1 MLYLLNEDVRTV
13 RWNGESLHEAT
24 SAIVKET
31 MNGDFTLTVK
41 YPISDSGIYQLIQE
55 DMLIKAPTPVLGA
68 QLFRIKKP
76 VEHNDHLEI
85 TAYHISD
92 DVMQRSITQMSVT
105 SQSCG
110 MALSRMVQNTKTALG
125 DFSFNSDIQD
135 RRTFNTTETETLY
148 SVLLDGK
155 HSIVGTWEGELVRD
169 NFAMTVKK
177 SRGENRG
184 VVITT
189 HKNLKDYQRTKNS
202 QNVVTRI
209 HARSTFKPEGAE
221 KETTIRVTVDSPLIN
236 SYPYINEKEYENNN
250 AKSVE
255 ELQKWAQAKFS
266 NEGIDKISDAIKI
279 EAYELDGQVVHMG
292 DTVNLKSWKHNVD
305 VFKKAIAYEFDA
317 LKEEYISLILDD
329 KAGAGGSRTSGGLSS
344 AADAILGV
352 TESAQEV
359 ALEKALQNADL
370 DFDHKAG
377 LLRQEISDGIELAK
391 AKAEE
396 VKQELSDTINQ
407 RFNSFDNGPLKEAK
421 RRAEEALR
429 NAGASSLLAQ
439 EAKRIGLDSVA
450 RLEEFKSQ
458 TTSAQTALS
467 GDLDALKRTIVN
479 DIRPKQA
486 QVEAEIAKQVEALV
500 QTKKELAGAST
511 LLAQEAKRIELDSV
525 ARLEA
530 FKSQTTSAQTA
541 LSGDLDVLKRTIAND
556 IRPKQAQAEAEIAK
570 QVEALSR
577 TKNELSGASTL
588 LAQEAKRIELD
599 SVARLEAFKSQ
610 TTSAQTA
617 LSGDLDA
624 LKRTI
629 ANDIRPKQ
637 AQAEAEIAKQVEAL
651 SRTKN
656 ELAGVKSA
664 QATYEETTT
673 RRLSELTNLANG
685 KASKSELT
693 QTAEELASRI
703 ASVQAGSSRNYFRN
717 SRSRTF
723 TTGGQA
729 VYDYRTFIVPDFW
742 KNSDRFKRD
751 YVRISFD
758 VTFPVALVNDMPAM
772 VHFSAHPWYAYRN
785 LIFKGGTV
793 ERQHFEFTIDL
804 SSSSETYQTN
814 NVFIRFG
821 TNYGFPAG
829 LQVVIENAMLSVGNY
844 FPAYQPAYEDQED
857 RVSVVE
863 SNFKQR
869 ADSLDAG
876 VSRLTEGFRTKADI
890 SALNVTAENIRQS
903 VKSLETDT
911 QNKLNQKLSQAEFEV
926 RAGSIR
932 QEILNATK
940 DKANKS
946 ELTQTAEEL
955 SSKIASVQA
964 SGRNLFLNSLFKQ
977 DISKTG
983 IWTTS
988 TYTAT
993 IDSESKYLGHKAL
1006 KIIGL
1011 NPSGRDGGN
1020 PKVTY
1025 PALGQFGKVI
1035 PGSTTNQ
1042 DVTIS
1047 FYAKANKNGIMLRS
1061 RLGDIGYKT
1070 GNVTLSTEIKRYVVH
1085 IPKGWTNES
1094 KQTTNEWLFNFNQE
1108 GTIWIWMPKFEISDV
1123 DTSYSEAPEDIEGQI
1138 STVES
1143 TFKQRANSLEAGV
1156 SRLTEGLRTKVDI
1169 SALNVTAE
1177 NIRQSVK
1184 SLETDTQNKLNQKL
1198 SQAEFEVRAG
1208 SIRQEILNATK
1219 DKASKSELT
1228 QTAEELA
1235 SKIASVHLGR
1245 RNLLKGTKEL
1255 ARYKPV
1261 SEYNGFKVI
1270 RTVAGATRYQD
1281 SYVERTVIPTAG
1293 TEYIA
1298 IFYARASENDYP
1310 VRCHF
1315 YNPNTVVSSEN
1326 SSGYKSRSSDGLS
1339 IIRLSTDWQL
1349 CWVKWTQ
1356 TATDQAKTVI
1366 IGRHGPQVGGK
1377 EGVWVEICAPAIF
1390 EGNLAGDWSPA
1401 YEDQDE
1407 RVSVVESNFK
1417 QRADSLEAGVSRLT
1431 EGLRTKAD
1439 ISSLNVTAEN
1449 IRQSVKSLETDT
1461 QNKLNQK
1468 LSQAEFEVRAGSI
1481 RQEILN
1487 ATKDKANK
1495 SELTQTAEEL
1505 ASKIASVQV
1514 GGRNYIR
1521 GTKRMMLARGLWAS
1535 GTFRPSG
1542 AGTAKTIDVS
1552 DSPATGFDKAIR
1564 LTSSNA
1570 RDQIGIAQDG
1580 FYISQG
1586 TYTMSCWV
1594 KGRRGQKVK
1603 LQTYWQ
1609 VNDNSGISPIFTLKD
1624 ENWTKLSFT
1633 SARNRA
1639 GVASIGYVYLVNAEV
1654 GEYLDVL
1661 APQLEDGSLATSS
1674 KEAPEDIEGQIS
1686 TVESTF
1692 KQRADSLAAGVNRL
1706 TEGLRTKADISALNV
1721 TAENIRQSVKSLET
1735 DTQNKLNQKL
1745 SQAEFEV
1752 RAGSIRQ
1759 EILNATKDKASK
1771 SELTQ
1776 TAEELASRI
1785 ASVQASGRNLFL
1797 NSLFKQDI
1805 PKTGIWTTST
1815 YTATIDSE
1823 SKYLGHKAL
1832 KIIGLNPSGRDGGNP
1847 KVTYPALG
1855 QFGKVIPGSTTNQD
1869 VTISFYAKANKNGIM
1884 LRSRLGNIGY
1894 KTGNVTL
1901 STEIKRYVVHIPK
1914 GWTNESK
1921 QTTNEWLFNFNQE
1934 GTIWIW
1940 MPKFEISDVDTS
1952 YSEAPEDI
1960 EGQIS
1965 TVESNFKQRADSL
1978 EAGVSRLTEGLRTK
1992 VDISA
1997 LNVTAENIRQSV
2009 KSLETDTQNKLNQKL
2024 SQAEFEVRA
2033 GSIRQ
2038 EILNVTK
2045 DKASKSE
2052 LTQTAEELSSKIASV
2067 QVGGINLLRNTASLL
2082 IGDRSKG
2089 CWMSASGGNGRAI
2102 SVEVLDPP
2110 KKMIKNMIRVIE
2122 NTNGGNKDLTQLV
2135 RLRIGEKY
2143 TISCYAR
2150 IASDSPN
2157 ANVNLLFR
2165 SWANNTDLNRK
2176 FQKSISHKN
2185 WQKYSFTFTADA
2197 IENSIQFGQSGAGI
2211 IEICAPKIESGT
2223 LATDYSEAPED
2234 IEGQISTVESTFKQ
2248 RANSLDAGVSR
2259 LTEGLRTK
2267 VDISALNV
2275 TAENIRQSV
2284 KSLETDTQNKLN
2296 QKLSQAEFEV
2306 RAGSIRQEILNA
2318 TKDKADK
2325 TLVVS
2330 EAGKLREEFSKMKVG
2345 GRNLWIKSKTVG
2357 AVIEKLPENHV
2368 TGQKECYRLE
2378 NNSTLTFNL
2387 EPDFSSRLYQK
2398 VTFSAWIK
2406 YENVVQGRNFWNVF
2420 NCFKH
2425 YLFRKN
2431 SETGVQ
2437 SGPDYATL
2445 GMYKGSADWK
2455 YITFTY
2461 DYSEKTNFDQ
2471 LKTSLR
2477 FNLEGATSGT
2487 AWVTGIK
2494 VEIGSVATDWSPAPE
2509 DADGLIT
2516 EAKATFERTAQGLR
2530 TDLSAIQEYV
2540 NKDGQRQEALQ
2551 RYTREESAR
2560 QATAVREL
2568 VNRDFVG
2575 KATYQEDV
2583 KGINQRIEA
2592 VKTSANKDIASQ
2604 IASYRQSVD
2613 GKFTDISSQ
2622 ITTYKQDVG
2631 GQISGLSNRLTSS
2644 EQGTT
2649 TQISNL
2655 SNRINSNKQGTDNQI
2670 SNLKT
2675 QVATNKDNAERQMGR
2690 ISDQVSANKAN
2701 ADSQFANVTN
2711 QLARKVETTD
2721 FQRVKETSK
2730 LYERILGNT
2739 ENGIADKVARMALTN
2754 QLFQVEV
2761 GKYSV
2766 SGPNLIKNS
2775 DFKNATNEWGS
2786 TQNLGRLVKHSFY
2799 HNGQKDLMRLS
2810 NATKNENFLYS
2821 HRFNLER
2828 NTDYVLNFRGFNNSA
2843 LASYDVYILGRRAGE
2858 SDGFTIVKKVV
2869 SSKKLSTSRC
2879 EDVSVTF
2886 NSGEMD
2892 NAYIRFDNNGSSSG
2906 TADLYITEVDLYK
2919 GYKPRTWQPHP
2930 EDAVADA
2937 NKKLEA
2943 TQTKMTQLAGSWVVE
2958 NINSAGDIISGINL
2972 GANGHNRLVGKLTH
2986 ITGETLIDRAVIK
2999 SAMVDKLKTANF
3011 EAGSVTTTIL
3021 EAEAVTAEKL
3031 KVDNALIKKLTA
3043 TDAFI
3048 DQLISKRIFSTK
3060 VESVI
3065 SSSTFLEAY
3074 QGRIGGFTLGQ
3085 FDQGGGRWIS
3095 GVNQFSVGMGNGA
3108 GYGVRTAF
3116 WANWGNNWNYAGPK
3130 AWNVNTDGKMYC
3142 RNEVGFYD
3150 QVDFSNS
3157 SRANFYG
3164 NTTFSRS
3171 PVFSNGIE
3179 LGSKD
3184 VLGDGW
3190 NPKGGRNAV
3199 VWWNQ
3204 VGSGSLKYWM
3214 EQKSDRRL
3222 KENIT
3227 DTAVKALDK
3236 INRLRMV
3243 AFDFI
3248 ENKKHEEIGLIAQEA
3263 ETIVPRIVS
3272 RDPENP
3278 DGYLHID
3285 YTALVPYLIKAIQE
3299 LNQKIEKMEKIIA

>member
-1 MLYLLNEDVRTV
+1 MIYLTEGNTPLNEAYNDEIVHLGNNTYQLTFRFPTSDTKWELLKEETFLTADDLHGEQDFYIFEVEKQQGYIQVYANQVISLLNNYIVSSIEVDRVSGTRV
-13 RWNGESLHEAT
+13 L
-24 SAIVKET
+24 SAFA
-31 MNGDFTLTVK
+31 G
-41 YPISDSGIYQLIQE
+41 
-55 DMLIKAPTPVLGA
+55 
-68 QLFRIKKP
+68 
-76 VEHNDHLEI
+76 
-85 TAYHISD
+85 
-92 DVMQRSITQMSVT
+92 SITR
-105 SQSCG
+105 
-110 MALSRMVQNTKTALG
+110 ANP
-125 DFSFNSDIQD
+125 FSFFSDIDD
-135 RRTFNTTETETLY
+135 RHTLNIKDKNAME
-148 SVLLDGK
+148 VLAKGK
-155 HSIVGTWEGELVRD
+155 HSILGQWGGDMVRNGYNLRLLKNGGSENESLFMYKKNLSSYQHKTSTKSLKTRITFKTTVKGEGENAVD
-169 NFAMTVKK
+169 HDYM
-177 SRGENRG
+177 
-184 VVITT
+184 VVI
-189 HKNLKDYQRTKNS
+189 
-202 QNVVTRI
+202 
-209 HARSTFKPEGAE
+209 
-221 KETTIRVTVDSPLIN
+221 DSPLLGNYSQIYEDVVEVN
-236 SYPYINEKEYENNN
+236 DQDVTDEASLIEYGKQYFRTSMCDMLEDNLEISVVGQSDVAVQMFDVVSFYHEWYGLDVRKKITKYTYSPM
-250 AKSVE
+250 AK
-255 ELQKWAQAKFS
+255 L
-266 NEGIDKISDAIKI
+266 
-279 EAYELDGQVVHMG
+279 
-292 DTVNLKSWKHNVD
+292 LKSIGFGTFQSSLANAIGGIVNDAVLNESRNLHQI
-305 VFKKAIAYEFDA
+305 FEERLKKEIANADRAFDA
-317 LKEEYISLILDD
+317 EFSKREKTI
-329 KAGAGGSRTSGGLSS
+329 T
-344 AADAILGV
+344 DA
-352 TESAQEV
+352 
-359 ALEKALQNADL
+359 
-370 DFDHKAG
+370 
-377 LLRQEISDGIELAK
+377 IELAK

-439 EAKRIGLDSVA
+439 EAKRIG
-450 RLEEFKSQ
+450 
-458 TTSAQTALS
+458 
-467 GDLDALKRTIVN
+467 
-479 DIRPKQA
+479 
-486 QVEAEIAKQVEALV
+486 
-500 QTKKELAGAST
+500 
-511 LLAQEAKRIELDSV
+511 LDSV

-617 LSGDLDA
+617 LSGDLDV

-637 AQAEAEIAKQVEAL
+637 AQAEAEIAKQVEVL

-656 ELAGVKSA
+656 ELSGVKSA

-693 QTAEELASRI
+693 QTAEELAS
-703 ASVQAGSSRNYFRN
+703 
-717 SRSRTF
+717 
-723 TTGGQA
+723 
-729 VYDYRTFIVPDFW
+729 
-742 KNSDRFKRD
+742 K
-751 YVRISFD
+751 
-758 VTFPVALVNDMPAM
+758 
-772 VHFSAHPWYAYRN
+772 
-785 LIFKGGTV
+785 
-793 ERQHFEFTIDL
+793 
-804 SSSSETYQTN
+804 
-814 NVFIRFG
+814 
-821 TNYGFPAG
+821 
-829 LQVVIENAMLSVGNY
+829 
-844 FPAYQPAYEDQED
+844 
-857 RVSVVE
+857 
-863 SNFKQR
+863 
-869 ADSLDAG
+869 
-876 VSRLTEGFRTKADI
+876 
-890 SALNVTAENIRQS
+890 
-903 VKSLETDT
+903 
-911 QNKLNQKLSQAEFEV
+911 
-926 RAGSIR
+926 
-932 QEILNATK
+932 
-940 DKANKS
+940 
-946 ELTQTAEEL
+946 
-955 SSKIASVQA
+955 
-964 SGRNLFLNSLFKQ
+964 
-977 DISKTG
+977 
-983 IWTTS
+983 
-988 TYTAT
+988 
-993 IDSESKYLGHKAL
+993 
-1006 KIIGL
+1006 
-1011 NPSGRDGGN
+1011 
-1020 PKVTY
+1020 
-1025 PALGQFGKVI
+1025 
-1035 PGSTTNQ
+1035 
-1042 DVTIS
+1042 
-1047 FYAKANKNGIMLRS
+1047 
-1061 RLGDIGYKT
+1061 
-1070 GNVTLSTEIKRYVVH
+1070 
-1085 IPKGWTNES
+1085 
-1094 KQTTNEWLFNFNQE
+1094 
-1108 GTIWIWMPKFEISDV
+1108 
-1123 DTSYSEAPEDIEGQI
+1123 
-1138 STVES
+1138 
-1143 TFKQRANSLEAGV
+1143 
-1156 SRLTEGLRTKVDI
+1156 
-1169 SALNVTAE
+1169 
-1177 NIRQSVK
+1177 
-1184 SLETDTQNKLNQKL
+1184 
-1198 SQAEFEVRAG
+1198 
-1208 SIRQEILNATK
+1208 
-1219 DKASKSELT
+1219 
-1228 QTAEELA
+1228 
-1235 SKIASVHLGR
+1235 
-1245 RNLLKGTKEL
+1245 
-1255 ARYKPV
+1255 
-1261 SEYNGFKVI
+1261 
-1270 RTVAGATRYQD
+1270 
-1281 SYVERTVIPTAG
+1281 
-1293 TEYIA
+1293 
-1298 IFYARASENDYP
+1298 
-1310 VRCHF
+1310 
-1315 YNPNTVVSSEN
+1315 
-1326 SSGYKSRSSDGLS
+1326 
-1339 IIRLSTDWQL
+1339 
-1349 CWVKWTQ
+1349 
-1356 TATDQAKTVI
+1356 
-1366 IGRHGPQVGGK
+1366 
-1377 EGVWVEICAPAIF
+1377 
-1390 EGNLAGDWSPA
+1390 
-1401 YEDQDE
+1401 
-1407 RVSVVESNFK
+1407 
-1417 QRADSLEAGVSRLT
+1417 
-1431 EGLRTKAD
+1431 
-1439 ISSLNVTAEN
+1439 
-1449 IRQSVKSLETDT
+1449 
-1461 QNKLNQK
+1461 
-1468 LSQAEFEVRAGSI
+1468 
-1481 RQEILN
+1481 
-1487 ATKDKANK
+1487 
-1495 SELTQTAEEL
+1495 
-1505 ASKIASVQV
+1505 
-1514 GGRNYIR
+1514 
-1521 GTKRMMLARGLWAS
+1521 
-1535 GTFRPSG
+1535 
-1542 AGTAKTIDVS
+1542 
-1552 DSPATGFDKAIR
+1552 
-1564 LTSSNA
+1564 
-1570 RDQIGIAQDG
+1570 
-1580 FYISQG
+1580 
-1586 TYTMSCWV
+1586 
-1594 KGRRGQKVK
+1594 
-1603 LQTYWQ
+1603 
-1609 VNDNSGISPIFTLKD
+1609 
-1624 ENWTKLSFT
+1624 
-1633 SARNRA
+1633 
-1639 GVASIGYVYLVNAEV
+1639 
-1654 GEYLDVL
+1654 
-1661 APQLEDGSLATSS
+1661 
-1674 KEAPEDIEGQIS
+1674 
-1686 TVESTF
+1686 
-1692 KQRADSLAAGVNRL
+1692 
-1706 TEGLRTKADISALNV
+1706 
-1721 TAENIRQSVKSLET
+1721 
-1735 DTQNKLNQKL
+1735 
-1745 SQAEFEV
+1745 
-1752 RAGSIRQ
+1752 
-1759 EILNATKDKASK
+1759 
-1771 SELTQ
+1771 
-1776 TAEELASRI
+1776 I

-1869 VTISFYAKANKNGIM
+1869 VIISFYAKANKNGIM

-1921 QTTNEWLFNFNQE
+1921 RTTNEWLFNFNQE
-1934 GTIWIW
+1934 GTVWIW

-1965 TVESNFKQRADSL
+1965 TVESNFKQRANSL
-1978 EAGVSRLTEGLRTK
+1978 E
-1992 VDISA
+1992 
-1997 LNVTAENIRQSV
+1997 
-2009 KSLETDTQNKLNQKL
+2009 
-2024 SQAEFEVRA
+2024 
-2033 GSIRQ
+2033 
-2038 EILNVTK
+2038 
-2045 DKASKSE
+2045 
-2052 LTQTAEELSSKIASV
+2052 
-2067 QVGGINLLRNTASLL
+2067 
-2082 IGDRSKG
+2082 
-2089 CWMSASGGNGRAI
+2089 
-2102 SVEVLDPP
+2102 
-2110 KKMIKNMIRVIE
+2110 
-2122 NTNGGNKDLTQLV
+2122 
-2135 RLRIGEKY
+2135 
-2143 TISCYAR
+2143 
-2150 IASDSPN
+2150 
-2157 ANVNLLFR
+2157 
-2165 SWANNTDLNRK
+2165 
-2176 FQKSISHKN
+2176 
-2185 WQKYSFTFTADA
+2185 
-2197 IENSIQFGQSGAGI
+2197 
-2211 IEICAPKIESGT
+2211 
-2223 LATDYSEAPED
+2223 
-2234 IEGQISTVESTFKQ
+2234 
-2248 RANSLDAGVSR
+2248 AGVSR

-2378 NNSTLTFNL
+2378 NNSTLTFNI

-2551 RYTREESAR
+2551 RYTREESTR

-2649 TQISNL
+2649 T
-2655 SNRINSNKQGTDNQI
+2655 QI

-2972 GANGHNRLVGKLTH
+2972 GANGHNRFVGKLTH

-2999 SAMVDKLKTANF
+2999 SAMVDKLKTGNF

-3021 EAEAVTAEKL
+3021 DAEAVTAEKL
-3031 KVDNALIKKLTA
+3031 KVDDALIRKLTA
-3043 TDAFI
+3043 NDAFI
-3048 DQLISKRIFSTK
+3048 DRLTSKRIFSTK

-3108 GYGVRTAF
+3108 GHGVRTAF

-3204 VGSGSLKYWM
+3204 VGSGSVKYWM

-3263 ETIVPRIVS
+3263 ETIVPKIVS

-3299 LNQKIEKMEKIIA
+3299 LNQKIEKMEKTIA

>member
-1 MLYLLNEDVRTV
+1 MDALTRRQFDRAMFAKERTLAIRVGDYASRDIKEASFEYGYIKGDTYKPGGTCAGSGKITFTSIITTFNKLDTLHPEIGLLVGDTYQWVKMGEYFINDIEIDRNRNTTTLELMDGMFKLNREYVTDLHFPAEVREV
-13 RWNGESLHEAT
+13 
-24 SAIVKET
+24 
-31 MNGDFTLTVK
+31 
-41 YPISDSGIYQLIQE
+41 IQE
-55 DMLIKAPTPVLGA
+55 ICL
-68 QLFRIKKP
+68 
-76 VEHNDHLEI
+76 
-85 TAYHISD
+85 
-92 DVMQRSITQMSVT
+92 
-105 SQSCG
+105 
-110 MALSRMVQNTKTALG
+110 KT
-125 DFSFNSDIQD
+125 
-135 RRTFNTTETETLY
+135 
-148 SVLLDGK
+148 
-155 HSIVGTWEGELVRD
+155 
-169 NFAMTVKK
+169 
-177 SRGENRG
+177 
-184 VVITT
+184 
-189 HKNLKDYQRTKNS
+189 
-202 QNVVTRI
+202 
-209 HARSTFKPEGAE
+209 
-221 KETTIRVTVDSPLIN
+221 
-236 SYPYINEKEYENNN
+236 
-250 AKSVE
+250 
-255 ELQKWAQAKFS
+255 
-266 NEGIDKISDAIKI
+266 
-279 EAYELDGQVVHMG
+279 
-292 DTVNLKSWKHNVD
+292 
-305 VFKKAIAYEFDA
+305 
-317 LKEEYISLILDD
+317 
-329 KAGAGGSRTSGGLSS
+329 
-344 AADAILGV
+344 
-352 TESAQEV
+352 
-359 ALEKALQNADL
+359 
-370 DFDHKAG
+370 
-377 LLRQEISDGIELAK
+377 GIELANDYFGISAMRYHIEQVPEGKKLSFRDMLSAMTQMIGMSCFFNREGKMEIRDLTESNITINADSYFLHGLTKSEIEYQIAGITCKTDKKSLTVGMKTGRSLELDNVFMTQSALNDLYYKLKNLTYYPYNLNYQGHLLLEVGQWVTIQTNKKETFKVPVLSQSFIFKGGLRGRISADSK
-391 AKAEE
+391 AGNDTQYSYEGTITKQIKQQDGIEAKIQAQIEAADKDFDQKVDKIKKDFNDQVELAKARAEE
-396 VKQELSDTINQ
+396 VKRELSDTINQ
-407 RFNSFDNGPLKEAK
+407 RFNSFDNGPLKETK
-421 RRAEEALR
+421 HKAEEALR
-429 NAGASSLLAQ
+429 N
-439 EAKRIGLDSVA
+439 
-450 RLEEFKSQ
+450 
-458 TTSAQTALS
+458 
-467 GDLDALKRTIVN
+467 
-479 DIRPKQA
+479 
-486 QVEAEIAKQVEALV
+486 
-500 QTKKELAGAST
+500 AGAST
-511 LLAQEAKRIELDSV
+511 LLAQEAKRI
-525 ARLEA
+525 
-530 FKSQTTSAQTA
+530 
-541 LSGDLDVLKRTIAND
+541 G
-556 IRPKQAQAEAEIAK
+556 
-570 QVEALSR
+570 
-577 TKNELSGASTL
+577 
-588 LAQEAKRIELD
+588 LD

-656 ELAGVKSA
+656 ELAG
-664 QATYEETTT
+664 
-673 RRLSELTNLANG
+673 
-685 KASKSELT
+685 AS
-693 QTAEELASRI
+693 
-703 ASVQAGSSRNYFRN
+703 
-717 SRSRTF
+717 
-723 TTGGQA
+723 
-729 VYDYRTFIVPDFW
+729 
-742 KNSDRFKRD
+742 
-751 YVRISFD
+751 
-758 VTFPVALVNDMPAM
+758 
-772 VHFSAHPWYAYRN
+772 
-785 LIFKGGTV
+785 
-793 ERQHFEFTIDL
+793 
-804 SSSSETYQTN
+804 
-814 NVFIRFG
+814 
-821 TNYGFPAG
+821 
-829 LQVVIENAMLSVGNY
+829 
-844 FPAYQPAYEDQED
+844 
-857 RVSVVE
+857 
-863 SNFKQR
+863 
-869 ADSLDAG
+869 
-876 VSRLTEGFRTKADI
+876 
-890 SALNVTAENIRQS
+890 
-903 VKSLETDT
+903 
-911 QNKLNQKLSQAEFEV
+911 
-926 RAGSIR
+926 
-932 QEILNATK
+932 
-940 DKANKS
+940 
-946 ELTQTAEEL
+946 
-955 SSKIASVQA
+955 
-964 SGRNLFLNSLFKQ
+964 
-977 DISKTG
+977 
-983 IWTTS
+983 
-988 TYTAT
+988 
-993 IDSESKYLGHKAL
+993 
-1006 KIIGL
+1006 
-1011 NPSGRDGGN
+1011 
-1020 PKVTY
+1020 
-1025 PALGQFGKVI
+1025 
-1035 PGSTTNQ
+1035 
-1042 DVTIS
+1042 
-1047 FYAKANKNGIMLRS
+1047 
-1061 RLGDIGYKT
+1061 
-1070 GNVTLSTEIKRYVVH
+1070 TL
-1085 IPKGWTNES
+1085 
-1094 KQTTNEWLFNFNQE
+1094 
-1108 GTIWIWMPKFEISDV
+1108 
-1123 DTSYSEAPEDIEGQI
+1123 
-1138 STVES
+1138 
-1143 TFKQRANSLEAGV
+1143 
-1156 SRLTEGLRTKVDI
+1156 
-1169 SALNVTAE
+1169 
-1177 NIRQSVK
+1177 
-1184 SLETDTQNKLNQKL
+1184 
-1198 SQAEFEVRAG
+1198 G

-1219 DKASKSELT
+1219 DKASKSELA
-1228 QTAEELA
+1228 QTAEEL
-1235 SKIASVHLGR
+1235 S
-1245 RNLLKGTKEL
+1245 
-1255 ARYKPV
+1255 
-1261 SEYNGFKVI
+1261 
-1270 RTVAGATRYQD
+1270 
-1281 SYVERTVIPTAG
+1281 
-1293 TEYIA
+1293 
-1298 IFYARASENDYP
+1298 
-1310 VRCHF
+1310 
-1315 YNPNTVVSSEN
+1315 
-1326 SSGYKSRSSDGLS
+1326 
-1339 IIRLSTDWQL
+1339 
-1349 CWVKWTQ
+1349 
-1356 TATDQAKTVI
+1356 
-1366 IGRHGPQVGGK
+1366 
-1377 EGVWVEICAPAIF
+1377 
-1390 EGNLAGDWSPA
+1390 
-1401 YEDQDE
+1401 
-1407 RVSVVESNFK
+1407 
-1417 QRADSLEAGVSRLT
+1417 
-1431 EGLRTKAD
+1431 
-1439 ISSLNVTAEN
+1439 
-1449 IRQSVKSLETDT
+1449 
-1461 QNKLNQK
+1461 
-1468 LSQAEFEVRAGSI
+1468 
-1481 RQEILN
+1481 
-1487 ATKDKANK
+1487 
-1495 SELTQTAEEL
+1495 
-1505 ASKIASVQV
+1505 SKIASVQV

-1552 DSPATGFDKAIR
+1552 DSPVTGFDKAIR

-1580 FYISQG
+1580 FHISQG

-1692 KQRADSLAAGVNRL
+1692 KQRANSLDAGVRSL
-1706 TEGLRTKADISALNV
+1706 TEGLRTKVDISSLNV
-1721 TAENIRQSVKSLET
+1721 TAENIRQSVKRLET

-1776 TAEELASRI
+1776 TAEELSSKI

-1805 PKTGIWTTST
+1805 SKTGIWTTST

-1934 GTIWIW
+1934 GTVWIW

-1965 TVESNFKQRADSL
+1965 TVESTFKQRANSL

-2038 EILNVTK
+2038 EILNATK

-2052 LTQTAEELSSKIASV
+2052 LAQTAEELSSKIASV
-2067 QVGGINLLRNTASLL
+2067 QVGGRNYIRGTKRMMLARGL
-2082 IGDRSKG
+2082 
-2089 CWMSASGGNGRAI
+2089 WASGTFRPSGAGTA
-2102 SVEVLDPP
+2102 
-2110 KKMIKNMIRVIE
+2110 K
-2122 NTNGGNKDLTQLV
+2122 
-2135 RLRIGEKY
+2135 
-2143 TISCYAR
+2143 TIDV
-2150 IASDSPN
+2150 SDSPVTGFDKAIRLTSSN
-2157 ANVNLLFR
+2157 ARDQIGIAQDGFHISQGTYTMSCWVKGRRGQKVKLQTYWQVNDN
-2165 SWANNTDLNRK
+2165 SG
-2176 FQKSISHKN
+2176 ISPIFTLKDEN
-2185 WQKYSFTFTADA
+2185 WTKLSFTSARNRA
-2197 IENSIQFGQSGAGI
+2197 GVASIGYVYLVNAEVG
-2211 IEICAPKIESGT
+2211 EYLDVLAPQLEDGS
-2223 LATDYSEAPED
+2223 LATSSKEAPED

-2248 RANSLDAGVSR
+2248 RANSLDAGVRS

-2267 VDISALNV
+2267 VDISSLNV

-2284 KSLETDTQNKLN
+2284 KRLETDTQNKLN

-2378 NNSTLTFNL
+2378 NNSTLMFNI

-2655 SNRINSNKQGTDNQI
+2655 SNRINSNKQGADNQI

-2711 QLARKVETTD
+2711 QLARKVETTE

-2761 GKYSV
+2761 GKVAKGGRNYIRNGQFKNGSKNWLEYQSVNFGLNFNYQHSQNPNNRNRPGLHFYHDSQDVANFFGIQQSFAFDGVRGEKVSV
-2766 SGPNLIKNS
+2766 SLLVSKDGGDSNSGLKVALHYIKNKNIIGQEWQNIPSPQITSKYKRFTFTFTLS
-2775 DFKNATNEWGS
+2775 DDVE
-2786 TQNLGRLVKHSFY
+2786 NL
-2799 HNGQKDLMRLS
+2799 NLMLFGEKGKTI
-2810 NATKNENFLYS
+2810 NLYVTDVQ
-2821 HRFNLER
+2821 LER
-2828 NTDYVLNFRGFNNSA
+2828 GSVATDYKEA
-2843 LASYDVYILGRRAGE
+2843 
-2858 SDGFTIVKKVV
+2858 
-2869 SSKKLSTSRC
+2869 
-2879 EDVSVTF
+2879 
-2886 NSGEMD
+2886 
-2892 NAYIRFDNNGSSSG
+2892 
-2906 TADLYITEVDLYK
+2906 
-2919 GYKPRTWQPHP
+2919 P
-2930 EDAVADA
+2930 EDTD
-2937 NKKLEA
+2937 EA
-2943 TQTKMTQLAGSWVVE
+2943 IRSVQSQLTGSWAVQ

-2972 GANGHNRLVGKLTH
+2972 GANGHNRFVGKLTH

-2999 SAMVDKLKTANF
+2999 SAMVDKLKTGNF

-3021 EAEAVTAEKL
+3021 DAEAVTAEKL
-3031 KVDNALIKKLTA
+3031 KVDNALIRKLTA
-3043 TDAFI
+3043 NDAFI
-3048 DQLISKRIFSTK
+3048 DQLTSKRIFSTK

-3108 GYGVRTAF
+3108 GHGVRTAF

-3204 VGSGSLKYWM
+3204 VGSGSVKYWM

-3299 LNQKIEKMEKIIA
+3299 LNQKIEKMEKTIA

>member
-1 MLYLLNEDVRTV
+1 MLYLLNKDVRTV
-13 RWNGESLHEAT
+13 RWNGEPLHEAT

-76 VEHNDHLEI
+76 VENNDHLEI

-92 DVMQRSITQMSVT
+92 DVMQRSITPVSVT

-135 RRTFNTTETETLY
+135 RRTFNTTEIETLY

-344 AADAILGV
+344 AAYAILGV

-421 RRAEEALR
+421 RKAEEALR
-429 NAGASSLLAQ
+429 NAGASSSLAQ
-439 EAKRIGLDSVA
+439 ESKRIGLDSVA
-450 RLEEFKSQ
+450 RLEAFKSQ

-500 QTKKELAGAST
+500 QTKKELSGAST

-617 LSGDLDA
+617 LSGDLDV

-637 AQAEAEIAKQVEAL
+637 AQAEAEIAKQVEVL

-673 RRLSELTNLANG
+673 RRLSELTNLSNG

-758 VTFPVALVNDMPAM
+758 VTFPVALVNDMPAI

-804 SSSSETYQTN
+804 SSSSEDYQTN

-869 ADSLDAG
+869 ADSL
-876 VSRLTEGFRTKADI
+876 
-890 SALNVTAENIRQS
+890 
-903 VKSLETDT
+903 
-911 QNKLNQKLSQAEFEV
+911 
-926 RAGSIR
+926 
-932 QEILNATK
+932 
-940 DKANKS
+940 
-946 ELTQTAEEL
+946 
-955 SSKIASVQA
+955 
-964 SGRNLFLNSLFKQ
+964 
-977 DISKTG
+977 
-983 IWTTS
+983 
-988 TYTAT
+988 
-993 IDSESKYLGHKAL
+993 
-1006 KIIGL
+1006 
-1011 NPSGRDGGN
+1011 
-1020 PKVTY
+1020 
-1025 PALGQFGKVI
+1025 
-1035 PGSTTNQ
+1035 
-1042 DVTIS
+1042 
-1047 FYAKANKNGIMLRS
+1047 
-1061 RLGDIGYKT
+1061 
-1070 GNVTLSTEIKRYVVH
+1070 
-1085 IPKGWTNES
+1085 
-1094 KQTTNEWLFNFNQE
+1094 
-1108 GTIWIWMPKFEISDV
+1108 
-1123 DTSYSEAPEDIEGQI
+1123 
-1138 STVES
+1138 
-1143 TFKQRANSLEAGV
+1143 
-1156 SRLTEGLRTKVDI
+1156 
-1169 SALNVTAE
+1169 
-1177 NIRQSVK
+1177 
-1184 SLETDTQNKLNQKL
+1184 
-1198 SQAEFEVRAG
+1198 
-1208 SIRQEILNATK
+1208 
-1219 DKASKSELT
+1219 
-1228 QTAEELA
+1228 
-1235 SKIASVHLGR
+1235 
-1245 RNLLKGTKEL
+1245 
-1255 ARYKPV
+1255 
-1261 SEYNGFKVI
+1261 
-1270 RTVAGATRYQD
+1270 
-1281 SYVERTVIPTAG
+1281 
-1293 TEYIA
+1293 
-1298 IFYARASENDYP
+1298 
-1310 VRCHF
+1310 
-1315 YNPNTVVSSEN
+1315 
-1326 SSGYKSRSSDGLS
+1326 
-1339 IIRLSTDWQL
+1339 
-1349 CWVKWTQ
+1349 
-1356 TATDQAKTVI
+1356 
-1366 IGRHGPQVGGK
+1366 
-1377 EGVWVEICAPAIF
+1377 
-1390 EGNLAGDWSPA
+1390 
-1401 YEDQDE
+1401 
-1407 RVSVVESNFK
+1407 
-1417 QRADSLEAGVSRLT
+1417 EAGVSRLT

-1439 ISSLNVTAEN
+1439 ISS
-1449 IRQSVKSLETDT
+1449 
-1461 QNKLNQK
+1461 
-1468 LSQAEFEVRAGSI
+1468 
-1481 RQEILN
+1481 
-1487 ATKDKANK
+1487 
-1495 SELTQTAEEL
+1495 
-1505 ASKIASVQV
+1505 
-1514 GGRNYIR
+1514 
-1521 GTKRMMLARGLWAS
+1521 
-1535 GTFRPSG
+1535 
-1542 AGTAKTIDVS
+1542 
-1552 DSPATGFDKAIR
+1552 
-1564 LTSSNA
+1564 
-1570 RDQIGIAQDG
+1570 
-1580 FYISQG
+1580 
-1586 TYTMSCWV
+1586 
-1594 KGRRGQKVK
+1594 
-1603 LQTYWQ
+1603 
-1609 VNDNSGISPIFTLKD
+1609 
-1624 ENWTKLSFT
+1624 
-1633 SARNRA
+1633 
-1639 GVASIGYVYLVNAEV
+1639 
-1654 GEYLDVL
+1654 
-1661 APQLEDGSLATSS
+1661 
-1674 KEAPEDIEGQIS
+1674 
-1686 TVESTF
+1686 
-1692 KQRADSLAAGVNRL
+1692 
-1706 TEGLRTKADISALNV
+1706 LNV

-1805 PKTGIWTTST
+1805 SKTGIWTTST

-1965 TVESNFKQRADSL
+1965 TVES
-1978 EAGVSRLTEGLRTK
+1978 
-1992 VDISA
+1992 
-1997 LNVTAENIRQSV
+1997 
-2009 KSLETDTQNKLNQKL
+2009 
-2024 SQAEFEVRA
+2024 
-2033 GSIRQ
+2033 
-2038 EILNVTK
+2038 
-2045 DKASKSE
+2045 
-2052 LTQTAEELSSKIASV
+2052 
-2067 QVGGINLLRNTASLL
+2067 
-2082 IGDRSKG
+2082 
-2089 CWMSASGGNGRAI
+2089 
-2102 SVEVLDPP
+2102 
-2110 KKMIKNMIRVIE
+2110 
-2122 NTNGGNKDLTQLV
+2122 
-2135 RLRIGEKY
+2135 
-2143 TISCYAR
+2143 
-2150 IASDSPN
+2150 
-2157 ANVNLLFR
+2157 
-2165 SWANNTDLNRK
+2165 
-2176 FQKSISHKN
+2176 
-2185 WQKYSFTFTADA
+2185 
-2197 IENSIQFGQSGAGI
+2197 
-2211 IEICAPKIESGT
+2211 
-2223 LATDYSEAPED
+2223 
-2234 IEGQISTVESTFKQ
+2234 TFKQ
-2248 RANSLDAGVSR
+2248 RANSLDAGVRS

-2267 VDISALNV
+2267 VDISSLNV

-2378 NNSTLTFNL
+2378 NNSTLTFNI

-2398 VTFSAWIK
+2398 VTFSAWVK

-2551 RYTREESAR
+2551 RYTREESTR
-2560 QATAVREL
+2560 QAIAVREL

-2655 SNRINSNKQGTDNQI
+2655 SNRINSNKQGADNQI

-2711 QLARKVETTD
+2711 QLVRKVETTD

-2761 GKYSV
+2761 GKVAKGGRNYIRNGQFKNGSKNWLEYQSVNFGLNFNYQHSQNPNNRNRPGLHFYHDSQDVANFFGIQQSFAFDGVRGEKVSV
-2766 SGPNLIKNS
+2766 SLLVSKDGGDSNSGLKVALHYIKNKNIIGQEWQNIPSPQITSKYKRFTFTFTLS
-2775 DFKNATNEWGS
+2775 DDVE
-2786 TQNLGRLVKHSFY
+2786 NL
-2799 HNGQKDLMRLS
+2799 NLMLFGEKGKTI
-2810 NATKNENFLYS
+2810 NLYVTDVQ
-2821 HRFNLER
+2821 LER
-2828 NTDYVLNFRGFNNSA
+2828 GSVATDYKEA
-2843 LASYDVYILGRRAGE
+2843 
-2858 SDGFTIVKKVV
+2858 
-2869 SSKKLSTSRC
+2869 
-2879 EDVSVTF
+2879 
-2886 NSGEMD
+2886 
-2892 NAYIRFDNNGSSSG
+2892 
-2906 TADLYITEVDLYK
+2906 
-2919 GYKPRTWQPHP
+2919 P
-2930 EDAVADA
+2930 EDTD
-2937 NKKLEA
+2937 EA
-2943 TQTKMTQLAGSWVVE
+2943 IRSVQSQLTGSWAVQ

-2972 GANGHNRLVGKLTH
+2972 GANGHNRFVGKLTH

-3021 EAEAVTAEKL
+3021 DAEAVTAEKL
-3031 KVDNALIKKLTA
+3031 KVDNALIRKLTA
-3043 TDAFI
+3043 NDAFI

-3204 VGSGSLKYWM
+3204 VGSGSVKYWM

-3299 LNQKIEKMEKIIA
+3299 LNQKIEKMEKTIA

>member
-1 MLYLLNEDVRTV
+1 
-13 RWNGESLHEAT
+13 
-24 SAIVKET
+24 
-31 MNGDFTLTVK
+31 
-41 YPISDSGIYQLIQE
+41 
-55 DMLIKAPTPVLGA
+55 
-68 QLFRIKKP
+68 
-76 VEHNDHLEI
+76 
-85 TAYHISD
+85 
-92 DVMQRSITQMSVT
+92 
-105 SQSCG
+105 
-110 MALSRMVQNTKTALG
+110 
-125 DFSFNSDIQD
+125 
-135 RRTFNTTETETLY
+135 
-148 SVLLDGK
+148 
-155 HSIVGTWEGELVRD
+155 
-169 NFAMTVKK
+169 
-177 SRGENRG
+177 
-184 VVITT
+184 
-189 HKNLKDYQRTKNS
+189 
-202 QNVVTRI
+202 
-209 HARSTFKPEGAE
+209 
-221 KETTIRVTVDSPLIN
+221 
-236 SYPYINEKEYENNN
+236 
-250 AKSVE
+250 
-255 ELQKWAQAKFS
+255 
-266 NEGIDKISDAIKI
+266 
-279 EAYELDGQVVHMG
+279 
-292 DTVNLKSWKHNVD
+292 
-305 VFKKAIAYEFDA
+305 
-317 LKEEYISLILDD
+317 
-329 KAGAGGSRTSGGLSS
+329 
-344 AADAILGV
+344 
-352 TESAQEV
+352 
-359 ALEKALQNADL
+359 
-370 DFDHKAG
+370 
-377 LLRQEISDGIELAK
+377 
-391 AKAEE
+391 
-396 VKQELSDTINQ
+396 
-407 RFNSFDNGPLKEAK
+407 
-421 RRAEEALR
+421 
-429 NAGASSLLAQ
+429 
-439 EAKRIGLDSVA
+439 
-450 RLEEFKSQ
+450 
-458 TTSAQTALS
+458 
-467 GDLDALKRTIVN
+467 
-479 DIRPKQA
+479 
-486 QVEAEIAKQVEALV
+486 
-500 QTKKELAGAST
+500 
-511 LLAQEAKRIELDSV
+511 
-525 ARLEA
+525 
-530 FKSQTTSAQTA
+530 
-541 LSGDLDVLKRTIAND
+541 
-556 IRPKQAQAEAEIAK
+556 
-570 QVEALSR
+570 
-577 TKNELSGASTL
+577 
-588 LAQEAKRIELD
+588 
-599 SVARLEAFKSQ
+599 
-610 TTSAQTA
+610 
-617 LSGDLDA
+617 
-624 LKRTI
+624 
-629 ANDIRPKQ
+629 DIRPKQ

-656 ELAGVKSA
+656 ELAGVKSS

-703 ASVQAGSSRNYFRN
+703 ASVQVGGINLLRNTA
-717 SRSRTF
+717 SLLIGDRS
-723 TTGGQA
+723 
-729 VYDYRTFIVPDFW
+729 
-742 KNSDRFKRD
+742 
-751 YVRISFD
+751 
-758 VTFPVALVNDMPAM
+758 
-772 VHFSAHPWYAYRN
+772 
-785 LIFKGGTV
+785 KGCWM
-793 ERQHFEFTIDL
+793 
-804 SSSSETYQTN
+804 SSSGGNGRAISVEVLAPPKKMIKN
-814 NVFIRFG
+814 MIR
-821 TNYGFPAG
+821 
-829 LQVVIENAMLSVGNY
+829 VIENTNGGN
-844 FPAYQPAYEDQED
+844 
-857 RVSVVE
+857 
-863 SNFKQR
+863 
-869 ADSLDAG
+869 
-876 VSRLTEGFRTKADI
+876 
-890 SALNVTAENIRQS
+890 
-903 VKSLETDT
+903 
-911 QNKLNQKLSQAEFEV
+911 
-926 RAGSIR
+926 
-932 QEILNATK
+932 K
-940 DKANKS
+940 D
-946 ELTQTAEEL
+946 LTQLVRLRIGEKYTISCYARVASDSPNANVNLLFRSWANNTDLNRKFQKSISHKNWQKYSFTFTADAIE
-955 SSKIASVQA
+955 
-964 SGRNLFLNSLFKQ
+964 NS
-977 DISKTG
+977 I
-983 IWTTS
+983 
-988 TYTAT
+988 
-993 IDSESKYLGHKAL
+993 
-1006 KIIGL
+1006 
-1011 NPSGRDGGN
+1011 
-1020 PKVTY
+1020 
-1025 PALGQFGKVI
+1025 QFGQS
-1035 PGSTTNQ
+1035 G
-1042 DVTIS
+1042 
-1047 FYAKANKNGIMLRS
+1047 AGIIEICAPKIES
-1061 RLGDIGYKT
+1061 G
-1070 GNVTLSTEIKRYVVH
+1070 TLAT
-1085 IPKGWTNES
+1085 
-1094 KQTTNEWLFNFNQE
+1094 
-1108 GTIWIWMPKFEISDV
+1108 D
-1123 DTSYSEAPEDIEGQI
+1123 YSEAPEDIEGQI

-1143 TFKQRANSLEAGV
+1143 T
-1156 SRLTEGLRTKVDI
+1156 
-1169 SALNVTAE
+1169 
-1177 NIRQSVK
+1177 
-1184 SLETDTQNKLNQKL
+1184 
-1198 SQAEFEVRAG
+1198 
-1208 SIRQEILNATK
+1208 
-1219 DKASKSELT
+1219 
-1228 QTAEELA
+1228 
-1235 SKIASVHLGR
+1235 
-1245 RNLLKGTKEL
+1245 
-1255 ARYKPV
+1255 
-1261 SEYNGFKVI
+1261 
-1270 RTVAGATRYQD
+1270 
-1281 SYVERTVIPTAG
+1281 
-1293 TEYIA
+1293 
-1298 IFYARASENDYP
+1298 
-1310 VRCHF
+1310 
-1315 YNPNTVVSSEN
+1315 
-1326 SSGYKSRSSDGLS
+1326 
-1339 IIRLSTDWQL
+1339 
-1349 CWVKWTQ
+1349 
-1356 TATDQAKTVI
+1356 
-1366 IGRHGPQVGGK
+1366 
-1377 EGVWVEICAPAIF
+1377 
-1390 EGNLAGDWSPA
+1390 
-1401 YEDQDE
+1401 
-1407 RVSVVESNFK
+1407 FK

-1487 ATKDKANK
+1487 ATKDKASK

-1505 ASKIASVQV
+1505 ASK
-1514 GGRNYIR
+1514 
-1521 GTKRMMLARGLWAS
+1521 
-1535 GTFRPSG
+1535 
-1542 AGTAKTIDVS
+1542 
-1552 DSPATGFDKAIR
+1552 
-1564 LTSSNA
+1564 
-1570 RDQIGIAQDG
+1570 
-1580 FYISQG
+1580 
-1586 TYTMSCWV
+1586 
-1594 KGRRGQKVK
+1594 
-1603 LQTYWQ
+1603 
-1609 VNDNSGISPIFTLKD
+1609 
-1624 ENWTKLSFT
+1624 
-1633 SARNRA
+1633 
-1639 GVASIGYVYLVNAEV
+1639 
-1654 GEYLDVL
+1654 
-1661 APQLEDGSLATSS
+1661 
-1674 KEAPEDIEGQIS
+1674 
-1686 TVESTF
+1686 
-1692 KQRADSLAAGVNRL
+1692 
-1706 TEGLRTKADISALNV
+1706 
-1721 TAENIRQSVKSLET
+1721 
-1735 DTQNKLNQKL
+1735 
-1745 SQAEFEV
+1745 
-1752 RAGSIRQ
+1752 
-1759 EILNATKDKASK
+1759 
-1771 SELTQ
+1771 
-1776 TAEELASRI
+1776 I

-1805 PKTGIWTTST
+1805 SKTGIWTTST

-1965 TVESNFKQRADSL
+1965 TVESTFKQRANSL
-1978 EAGVSRLTEGLRTK
+1978 EAGVNRLTEGLRTK
-1992 VDISA
+1992 ADISS

-2038 EILNVTK
+2038 EILNATK

-2052 LTQTAEELSSKIASV
+2052 LTQTAEELASKIASV
-2067 QVGGINLLRNTASLL
+2067 QVGGRNYIRGTKRMMLARGL
-2082 IGDRSKG
+2082 
-2089 CWMSASGGNGRAI
+2089 WASGTFRPSGAGTA
-2102 SVEVLDPP
+2102 
-2110 KKMIKNMIRVIE
+2110 K
-2122 NTNGGNKDLTQLV
+2122 
-2135 RLRIGEKY
+2135 
-2143 TISCYAR
+2143 TIDV
-2150 IASDSPN
+2150 SDSPATGFDKAIRLTSSN
-2157 ANVNLLFR
+2157 ARDQIGIAQDGFYISQGTYTMSCWVKGRRGQKVKLQTY
-2165 SWANNTDLNRK
+2165 WQANDN
-2176 FQKSISHKN
+2176 SGISPIFTLKDET
-2185 WQKYSFTFTADA
+2185 WTKLSFTSARNRA
-2197 IENSIQFGQSGAGI
+2197 GVASIGYVYLVNAEVG
-2211 IEICAPKIESGT
+2211 EYLDVLAPQLEDGS
-2223 LATDYSEAPED
+2223 LATSSKEALED

-2248 RANSLDAGVSR
+2248 RANSLDAGVRS

-2267 VDISALNV
+2267 VDISSLNVTAENIRQSVKSLETDTQNKLNQKLSQAEFEVRAGSIRQEILNATKDKASKSELTQTAEELASKIASVQASGRNLFLNSLFKQDISKTGIWTTSTYTATIDSESKYLGHTALKIIGLNPSGRDGGNPKVTYPALGQFGKVIPGSTTNQDVTISFYAKANKNGIMLRSRLGNIGYKTGNVTLSTEIKRYVVHIPKGWTNESKRTTNEWLFNFNQEGTVWIWMPKFEISDVDTSYSEAPEDIEGQISTVESNFKQRADSLEAGVSRLTEGLRTKADISSLNV

-2325 TLVVS
+2325 TLVVA

-2345 GRNLWIKSKTVG
+2345 GRNLWIKSKMVG

-2378 NNSTLTFNL
+2378 NNSTLTFNI

-2655 SNRINSNKQGTDNQI
+2655 SNRINSNKQGADNQI

-2761 GKYSV
+2761 AKNASNGQNLLKGTKDFSGGWKNKGANWKKHAEKYKGV
-2766 SGPNLIKNS
+2766 DVL
-2775 DFKNATNEWGS
+2775 FKNNSWNGVGQEIDAKIGEVYTFSLWMKSDWKNDTVNFYVNRNGSVEKGWGVPSETSVAITSEWK
-2786 TQNLGRLVKHSFY
+2786 RYSFTF
-2799 HNGQKDLMRLS
+2799 KI
-2810 NATKNENFLYS
+2810 T
-2821 HRFNLER
+2821 
-2828 NTDYVLNFRGFNNSA
+2828 V
-2843 LASYDVYILGRRAGE
+2843 
-2858 SDGFTIVKKVV
+2858 DGFIFPRVERLNQNT
-2869 SSKKLSTSRC
+2869 
-2879 EDVSVTF
+2879 
-2886 NSGEMD
+2886 N
-2892 NAYIRFDNNGSSSG
+2892 
-2906 TADLYITEVDLYK
+2906 LYIAGLKLEKGSYATPYTEA
-2919 GYKPRTWQPHP
+2919 P
-2930 EDAVADA
+2930 EDTD
-2937 NKKLEA
+2937 EA
-2943 TQTKMTQLAGSWVVE
+2943 IRSVQSQLTGSWAVQ

-2972 GANGHNRLVGKLTH
+2972 GANGHNRFVGKLTH

-3021 EAEAVTAEKL
+3021 DAEAVTAEKV

-3043 TDAFI
+3043 NDAFI
-3048 DQLISKRIFSTK
+3048 YELISKRIFSTK

-3108 GYGVRTAF
+3108 GHGVRTAF

-3299 LNQKIEKMEKIIA
+3299 LNQKIEKMEKTIA

>member
-1 MLYLLNEDVRTV
+1 MLYLLNKDVRTV
-13 RWNGESLHEAT
+13 RWNGEPLHEAT
-24 SAIVKET
+24 SAIVKEI

-76 VEHNDHLEI
+76 VEYNDHLEI

-92 DVMQRSITQMSVT
+92 DVMQRSITPVSVT

-148 SVLLDGK
+148 SILLDGK

-169 NFAMTVKK
+169 NFAITVKK

-189 HKNLKDYQRTKNS
+189 HKNLKNYQRTKNS

-209 HARSTFKPEGAE
+209 HAKSTFKPEGAE

-250 AKSVE
+250 AKTVE
-255 ELQKWAQAKFS
+255 ELQKWAQSKFS
-266 NEGIDKISDAIKI
+266 NEGIDKVSDAIKI

-305 VFKKAIAYEFDA
+305 AFKKAIAYEFDA
-317 LKEEYISLILDD
+317 LKEEYISLTFDD
-329 KAGAGGSRTSGGLSS
+329 KAGIGGSRASGGLSS

-352 TESAQEV
+352 TESAQEI

-377 LLRQEISDGIELAK
+377 LLRQEISDDIELAK

-396 VKQELSDTINQ
+396 VKRELSDTINQ
-407 RFNSFDNGPLKEAK
+407 RFNSFDNGPLKETK
-421 RRAEEALR
+421 RKAEEALR
-429 NAGASSLLAQ
+429 NAGASTLLAQ

-467 GDLDALKRTIVN
+467 GDLD
-479 DIRPKQA
+479 
-486 QVEAEIAKQVEALV
+486 
-500 QTKKELAGAST
+500 
-511 LLAQEAKRIELDSV
+511 
-525 ARLEA
+525 
-530 FKSQTTSAQTA
+530 
-541 LSGDLDVLKRTIAND
+541 VLKQTIAND

-570 QVEALSR
+570 QAEALSR
-577 TKNELSGASTL
+577 TKNELAGASTL

-629 ANDIRPKQ
+629 ANDIRQKQ
-637 AQAEAEIAKQVEAL
+637 AQAETEIAKQVEAL

-703 ASVQAGSSRNYFRN
+703 ASVQA
-717 SRSRTF
+717 
-723 TTGGQA
+723 
-729 VYDYRTFIVPDFW
+729 
-742 KNSDRFKRD
+742 
-751 YVRISFD
+751 
-758 VTFPVALVNDMPAM
+758 
-772 VHFSAHPWYAYRN
+772 
-785 LIFKGGTV
+785 
-793 ERQHFEFTIDL
+793 
-804 SSSSETYQTN
+804 
-814 NVFIRFG
+814 
-821 TNYGFPAG
+821 
-829 LQVVIENAMLSVGNY
+829 
-844 FPAYQPAYEDQED
+844 
-857 RVSVVE
+857 
-863 SNFKQR
+863 
-869 ADSLDAG
+869 
-876 VSRLTEGFRTKADI
+876 
-890 SALNVTAENIRQS
+890 
-903 VKSLETDT
+903 
-911 QNKLNQKLSQAEFEV
+911 
-926 RAGSIR
+926 
-932 QEILNATK
+932 
-940 DKANKS
+940 
-946 ELTQTAEEL
+946 
-955 SSKIASVQA
+955 

-993 IDSESKYLGHKAL
+993 IDSESKYLG
-1006 KIIGL
+1006 
-1011 NPSGRDGGN
+1011 
-1020 PKVTY
+1020 
-1025 PALGQFGKVI
+1025 
-1035 PGSTTNQ
+1035 
-1042 DVTIS
+1042 
-1047 FYAKANKNGIMLRS
+1047 
-1061 RLGDIGYKT
+1061 
-1070 GNVTLSTEIKRYVVH
+1070 
-1085 IPKGWTNES
+1085 
-1094 KQTTNEWLFNFNQE
+1094 
-1108 GTIWIWMPKFEISDV
+1108 
-1123 DTSYSEAPEDIEGQI
+1123 
-1138 STVES
+1138 
-1143 TFKQRANSLEAGV
+1143 
-1156 SRLTEGLRTKVDI
+1156 
-1169 SALNVTAE
+1169 
-1177 NIRQSVK
+1177 
-1184 SLETDTQNKLNQKL
+1184 
-1198 SQAEFEVRAG
+1198 
-1208 SIRQEILNATK
+1208 
-1219 DKASKSELT
+1219 
-1228 QTAEELA
+1228 
-1235 SKIASVHLGR
+1235 
-1245 RNLLKGTKEL
+1245 
-1255 ARYKPV
+1255 
-1261 SEYNGFKVI
+1261 YN
-1270 RTVAGATRYQD
+1270 
-1281 SYVERTVIPTAG
+1281 
-1293 TEYIA
+1293 
-1298 IFYARASENDYP
+1298 
-1310 VRCHF
+1310 
-1315 YNPNTVVSSEN
+1315 
-1326 SSGYKSRSSDGLS
+1326 
-1339 IIRLSTDWQL
+1339 
-1349 CWVKWTQ
+1349 
-1356 TATDQAKTVI
+1356 
-1366 IGRHGPQVGGK
+1366 
-1377 EGVWVEICAPAIF
+1377 
-1390 EGNLAGDWSPA
+1390 
-1401 YEDQDE
+1401 
-1407 RVSVVESNFK
+1407 
-1417 QRADSLEAGVSRLT
+1417 
-1431 EGLRTKAD
+1431 
-1439 ISSLNVTAEN
+1439 
-1449 IRQSVKSLETDT
+1449 
-1461 QNKLNQK
+1461 
-1468 LSQAEFEVRAGSI
+1468 
-1481 RQEILN
+1481 
-1487 ATKDKANK
+1487 
-1495 SELTQTAEEL
+1495 
-1505 ASKIASVQV
+1505 
-1514 GGRNYIR
+1514 
-1521 GTKRMMLARGLWAS
+1521 
-1535 GTFRPSG
+1535 
-1542 AGTAKTIDVS
+1542 
-1552 DSPATGFDKAIR
+1552 
-1564 LTSSNA
+1564 
-1570 RDQIGIAQDG
+1570 
-1580 FYISQG
+1580 
-1586 TYTMSCWV
+1586 
-1594 KGRRGQKVK
+1594 
-1603 LQTYWQ
+1603 
-1609 VNDNSGISPIFTLKD
+1609 
-1624 ENWTKLSFT
+1624 
-1633 SARNRA
+1633 
-1639 GVASIGYVYLVNAEV
+1639 
-1654 GEYLDVL
+1654 
-1661 APQLEDGSLATSS
+1661 
-1674 KEAPEDIEGQIS
+1674 
-1686 TVESTF
+1686 
-1692 KQRADSLAAGVNRL
+1692 
-1706 TEGLRTKADISALNV
+1706 
-1721 TAENIRQSVKSLET
+1721 
-1735 DTQNKLNQKL
+1735 
-1745 SQAEFEV
+1745 
-1752 RAGSIRQ
+1752 
-1759 EILNATKDKASK
+1759 
-1771 SELTQ
+1771 
-1776 TAEELASRI
+1776 
-1785 ASVQASGRNLFL
+1785 
-1797 NSLFKQDI
+1797 
-1805 PKTGIWTTST
+1805 
-1815 YTATIDSE
+1815 
-1823 SKYLGHKAL
+1823 AL

-1934 GTIWIW
+1934 GTVWIW
-1940 MPKFEISDVDTS
+1940 MPKFEIGDVDTS

-1965 TVESNFKQRADSL
+1965 TVESTFKQRANSL

-1992 VDISA
+1992 ADISS

-2038 EILNVTK
+2038 EILNATKNKASKSELTQTAEELSSKIASVQVGGRNYIRGTKRMMLARGLWASGTFRPSGAGTAKTIDVSDSPVTGFDKAIRLTSSNARDQIGIAQDGFYISQGTYTMSCWVKGRRGQKVKLQTYWQVHDNSGISPIFTLKDENWTKLSFTSARNRAGVASIGYVYLVNAEVGEYLDVLAPQLEDGSLATSSKEAPEDIEGQISTVESTFKQRANSLDAGVRSLTEGLRTKVDISSLNVTAENIWQSVKSLETDTQNKLNQKLSQAEFEVRAGSIRQEILNATK

-2378 NNSTLTFNL
+2378 NNSTLTFNI

-2398 VTFSAWIK
+2398 VTFSAWVK

-2551 RYTREESAR
+2551 RYTREESTR
-2560 QATAVREL
+2560 QAIAVREL

-2655 SNRINSNKQGTDNQI
+2655 SNRINSNKQGADNQI

-2711 QLARKVETTD
+2711 QLVRKVETTD

-2761 GKYSV
+2761 GKVAKGGRNYIRNGQFKNGSKNWLEYQSVNFGLNFNYQHSQNPNNRNRPGLHFYHDSQDVANFFGIQQSFAFDGVRGEKVSV
-2766 SGPNLIKNS
+2766 SLLVSKDGGDSNSGLKVALHYIKNKNIIGQEWQNIPSPQITSKYKRFIFTFTLS
-2775 DFKNATNEWGS
+2775 DDVE
-2786 TQNLGRLVKHSFY
+2786 NL
-2799 HNGQKDLMRLS
+2799 NLMLFGEKGKTI
-2810 NATKNENFLYS
+2810 NLYVTDVQ
-2821 HRFNLER
+2821 LER
-2828 NTDYVLNFRGFNNSA
+2828 GSVATDYKEA
-2843 LASYDVYILGRRAGE
+2843 
-2858 SDGFTIVKKVV
+2858 
-2869 SSKKLSTSRC
+2869 
-2879 EDVSVTF
+2879 
-2886 NSGEMD
+2886 
-2892 NAYIRFDNNGSSSG
+2892 
-2906 TADLYITEVDLYK
+2906 
-2919 GYKPRTWQPHP
+2919 P
-2930 EDAVADA
+2930 EDTD
-2937 NKKLEA
+2937 EA
-2943 TQTKMTQLAGSWVVE
+2943 IRSVQSQLTGSWAVQ

-2972 GANGHNRLVGKLTH
+2972 GANGHNRFVGKLTH

-3021 EAEAVTAEKL
+3021 DAEAVTAD
-3031 KVDNALIKKLTA
+3031 KVRFDAAFIRKMIAN
-3043 TDAFI
+3043 DAFI
-3048 DQLISKRIFSTK
+3048 DQLTSKRIFSTK

-3108 GYGVRTAF
+3108 GHGVRTAF

-3204 VGSGSLKYWM
+3204 VGSGSVKYWM

-3263 ETIVPRIVS
+3263 ETIVPKIVS

-3299 LNQKIEKMEKIIA
+3299 LNQKIEKMEKTIA

>member
-1 MLYLLNEDVRTV
+1 MIYLTEGNTPLNEAYNDEIVHLGNNTYQLTFRFPTSDPKWELLKEETFLTADDLHGEQDFYIFEVEKQQGYIQVYANQVISLLNNYIVSSIEVDRVSGTRV
-13 RWNGESLHEAT
+13 L
-24 SAIVKET
+24 SAFA
-31 MNGDFTLTVK
+31 G
-41 YPISDSGIYQLIQE
+41 
-55 DMLIKAPTPVLGA
+55 
-68 QLFRIKKP
+68 
-76 VEHNDHLEI
+76 
-85 TAYHISD
+85 
-92 DVMQRSITQMSVT
+92 SITR
-105 SQSCG
+105 
-110 MALSRMVQNTKTALG
+110 ANP
-125 DFSFNSDIQD
+125 FSFFSDIDD
-135 RRTFNTTETETLY
+135 RHTLNIKDKNAME
-148 SVLLDGK
+148 VLAKGK
-155 HSIVGTWEGELVRD
+155 HSILGQWGGDMVRNGYNLRLLKNGGSENESLFMYKKNLSSYQHKTSTKSLKTRITFKTTVKGEGENAVD
-169 NFAMTVKK
+169 HDYM
-177 SRGENRG
+177 
-184 VVITT
+184 VVI
-189 HKNLKDYQRTKNS
+189 
-202 QNVVTRI
+202 
-209 HARSTFKPEGAE
+209 
-221 KETTIRVTVDSPLIN
+221 DSPLLGNYSQIYEDVVEVN
-236 SYPYINEKEYENNN
+236 DQDVTDEASLIEYGKQYFRTSMCDMLEDNLEISVVGQSDVAVQMFDVVSFYHEWYGLDVRKKITKYTYSPM
-250 AKSVE
+250 AK
-255 ELQKWAQAKFS
+255 L
-266 NEGIDKISDAIKI
+266 
-279 EAYELDGQVVHMG
+279 
-292 DTVNLKSWKHNVD
+292 LKSIGFGTFQSSLANAIGGIVNDAVLNESRNLHQI
-305 VFKKAIAYEFDA
+305 FEERLKKEIANADRAFDA
-317 LKEEYISLILDD
+317 EFSKREKTI
-329 KAGAGGSRTSGGLSS
+329 T
-344 AADAILGV
+344 DA
-352 TESAQEV
+352 
-359 ALEKALQNADL
+359 
-370 DFDHKAG
+370 
-377 LLRQEISDGIELAK
+377 IELAK

-421 RRAEEALR
+421 RKAEEALR
-429 NAGASSLLAQ
+429 NAGASSSLAQ
-439 EAKRIGLDSVA
+439 ESKRIG
-450 RLEEFKSQ
+450 
-458 TTSAQTALS
+458 
-467 GDLDALKRTIVN
+467 
-479 DIRPKQA
+479 
-486 QVEAEIAKQVEALV
+486 
-500 QTKKELAGAST
+500 
-511 LLAQEAKRIELDSV
+511 
-525 ARLEA
+525 
-530 FKSQTTSAQTA
+530 
-541 LSGDLDVLKRTIAND
+541 
-556 IRPKQAQAEAEIAK
+556 
-570 QVEALSR
+570 
-577 TKNELSGASTL
+577 
-588 LAQEAKRIELD
+588 LD

-656 ELAGVKSA
+656 ELDGASTLLAQEAKRIELDSVARLEAFKSQTTSAQTALSGDLDVLKRTIANDIRPKQAQAETEIAKQVEALSRTKNELAGVKSA

-673 RRLSELTNLANG
+673 RRLSELTNLAKD

-703 ASVQAGSSRNYFRN
+703 ASVQA
-717 SRSRTF
+717 
-723 TTGGQA
+723 
-729 VYDYRTFIVPDFW
+729 
-742 KNSDRFKRD
+742 
-751 YVRISFD
+751 
-758 VTFPVALVNDMPAM
+758 
-772 VHFSAHPWYAYRN
+772 
-785 LIFKGGTV
+785 
-793 ERQHFEFTIDL
+793 
-804 SSSSETYQTN
+804 
-814 NVFIRFG
+814 
-821 TNYGFPAG
+821 
-829 LQVVIENAMLSVGNY
+829 
-844 FPAYQPAYEDQED
+844 
-857 RVSVVE
+857 
-863 SNFKQR
+863 
-869 ADSLDAG
+869 
-876 VSRLTEGFRTKADI
+876 
-890 SALNVTAENIRQS
+890 
-903 VKSLETDT
+903 
-911 QNKLNQKLSQAEFEV
+911 
-926 RAGSIR
+926 
-932 QEILNATK
+932 
-940 DKANKS
+940 
-946 ELTQTAEEL
+946 
-955 SSKIASVQA
+955 

-977 DISKTG
+977 DIPKTG

-1061 RLGDIGYKT
+1061 RLGNIGYKT

-1156 SRLTEGLRTKVDI
+1156 NRLTEGLRTKADI
-1169 SALNVTAE
+1169 SSLNVTAE

-1401 YEDQDE
+1401 YEDQED
-1407 RVSVVESNFK
+1407 RVSAVESNFK

-1487 ATKDKANK
+1487 ATKDKASK

-1505 ASKIASVQV
+1505 SSKIASVQV

-1552 DSPATGFDKAIR
+1552 DSPVTGFDKAIR

-1609 VNDNSGISPIFTLKD
+1609 ANDNSGISPIFTLKD

-1692 KQRADSLAAGVNRL
+1692 KQRANSLEAGVNRL
-1706 TEGLRTKADISALNV
+1706 TEGLRTKVDISSLNV

-1785 ASVQASGRNLFL
+1785 ASVKVGGRNYYRD
-1797 NSLFKQDI
+1797 SEKI
-1805 PKTGIWTTST
+1805 RTST
-1815 YTATIDSE
+1815 RFFSFPLHP
-1823 SKYLGHKAL
+1823 YLSQENVGETWTLSFDL
-1832 KIIGLNPSGRDGGNP
+1832 KINEGGEIRPLLFYHYQTNRFGL
-1847 KVTYPALG
+1847 
-1855 QFGKVIPGSTTNQD
+1855 
-1869 VTISFYAKANKNGIM
+1869 
-1884 LRSRLGNIGY
+1884 
-1894 KTGNVTL
+1894 
-1901 STEIKRYVVHIPK
+1901 
-1914 GWTNESK
+1914 
-1921 QTTNEWLFNFNQE
+1921 
-1934 GTIWIW
+1934 
-1940 MPKFEISDVDTS
+1940 
-1952 YSEAPEDI
+1952 
-1960 EGQIS
+1960 
-1965 TVESNFKQRADSL
+1965 
-1978 EAGVSRLTEGLRTK
+1978 
-1992 VDISA
+1992 
-1997 LNVTAENIRQSV
+1997 
-2009 KSLETDTQNKLNQKL
+2009 
-2024 SQAEFEVRA
+2024 
-2033 GSIRQ
+2033 
-2038 EILNVTK
+2038 
-2045 DKASKSE
+2045 KASADI
-2052 LTQTAEELSSKIASV
+2052 TPSK
-2067 QVGGINLLRNTASLL
+2067 
-2082 IGDRSKG
+2082 
-2089 CWMSASGGNGRAI
+2089 
-2102 SVEVLDPP
+2102 E
-2110 KKMIKNMIRVIE
+2110 
-2122 NTNGGNKDLTQLV
+2122 
-2135 RLRIGEKY
+2135 
-2143 TISCYAR
+2143 
-2150 IASDSPN
+2150 
-2157 ANVNLLFR
+2157 
-2165 SWANNTDLNRK
+2165 
-2176 FQKSISHKN
+2176 
-2185 WQKYSFTFTADA
+2185 WQRFTFTGPVIFPNDDPRYSRGEMALYDHGGNNNYSVRR
-2197 IENSIQFGQSGAGI
+2197 IKLE
-2211 IEICAPKIESGT
+2211 KGT
-2223 LATDYSEAPED
+2223 LATDWSPAPED

-2248 RANSLDAGVSR
+2248 RANSLDAGVRS

-2267 VDISALNV
+2267 VDISSLNV

-2387 EPDFSSRLYQK
+2387 EPDFSSRLYRK

-2516 EAKATFERTAQGLR
+2516 EAKTTFERTAQGLR

-2592 VKTSANKDIASQ
+2592 VKTSAHKDIASQ

-2761 GKYSV
+2761 AKNASNGQNLLKGTKDFSGGWKNKGANWKKHAEKYKGV
-2766 SGPNLIKNS
+2766 DVL
-2775 DFKNATNEWGS
+2775 FKNNSWNGVGQEIDAKIGEVYTFSLWMKSDWKNDTVNFYVNRNGSVEKGWGVPSETSVAITSEWK
-2786 TQNLGRLVKHSFY
+2786 RYSFTF
-2799 HNGQKDLMRLS
+2799 KI
-2810 NATKNENFLYS
+2810 T
-2821 HRFNLER
+2821 
-2828 NTDYVLNFRGFNNSA
+2828 V
-2843 LASYDVYILGRRAGE
+2843 
-2858 SDGFTIVKKVV
+2858 DGFIFPRVERLNQNT
-2869 SSKKLSTSRC
+2869 
-2879 EDVSVTF
+2879 
-2886 NSGEMD
+2886 N
-2892 NAYIRFDNNGSSSG
+2892 
-2906 TADLYITEVDLYK
+2906 LYIAGLKLEKGSYATPYTEA
-2919 GYKPRTWQPHP
+2919 P
-2930 EDAVADA
+2930 EDTD
-2937 NKKLEA
+2937 EA
-2943 TQTKMTQLAGSWVVE
+2943 IRSVQSQLTGSWAVQ

-2972 GANGHNRLVGKLTH
+2972 GANGHNRFVGKLTH

-3021 EAEAVTAEKL
+3021 DAEAVTAD
-3031 KVDNALIKKLTA
+3031 KVRFDAAFIRKMTA
-3043 TDAFI
+3043 SDAFI
-3048 DQLISKRIFSTK
+3048 DQLTSKRIFSTK

-3074 QGRIGGFTLGQ
+3074 QGRIGGFTIGR
-3085 FDQGGGRWIS
+3085 FAQGRGRWIS
-3095 GVNQFSVGMGNGA
+3095 GINQFSVGMGNGE
-3108 GYGVRTAF
+3108 GGSYNGENTAF
-3116 WANWGNNWNYAGPK
+3116 WANWGHSWNSPGPN
-3130 AWNVNTDGKMYC
+3130 AWYVTTSGNMYC
-3142 RNEVGFYD
+3142 RNGADFHGK
-3150 QVDFSNS
+3150 VDFSNS

-3204 VGSGSLKYWM
+3204 VGSGSVKYWM

-3299 LNQKIEKMEKIIA
+3299 LNQKIEKMEKTIA

>member
-1 MLYLLNEDVRTV
+1 MDALTRRQFDRAMFAKERTLAIRVGDYASRDIKEASFEYGYIKGDTYKPGGTCAGSGKITFTSIITTFNKLDTLHPEIGLLVGDTYQWVKMGEYFINDIEIDRNRNTTTLELMDGMFKLNREYVTDLHFPAEVREV
-13 RWNGESLHEAT
+13 
-24 SAIVKET
+24 
-31 MNGDFTLTVK
+31 
-41 YPISDSGIYQLIQE
+41 IQE
-55 DMLIKAPTPVLGA
+55 ICL
-68 QLFRIKKP
+68 
-76 VEHNDHLEI
+76 
-85 TAYHISD
+85 
-92 DVMQRSITQMSVT
+92 
-105 SQSCG
+105 
-110 MALSRMVQNTKTALG
+110 KT
-125 DFSFNSDIQD
+125 
-135 RRTFNTTETETLY
+135 
-148 SVLLDGK
+148 
-155 HSIVGTWEGELVRD
+155 
-169 NFAMTVKK
+169 
-177 SRGENRG
+177 
-184 VVITT
+184 
-189 HKNLKDYQRTKNS
+189 
-202 QNVVTRI
+202 
-209 HARSTFKPEGAE
+209 
-221 KETTIRVTVDSPLIN
+221 
-236 SYPYINEKEYENNN
+236 
-250 AKSVE
+250 
-255 ELQKWAQAKFS
+255 
-266 NEGIDKISDAIKI
+266 
-279 EAYELDGQVVHMG
+279 
-292 DTVNLKSWKHNVD
+292 
-305 VFKKAIAYEFDA
+305 
-317 LKEEYISLILDD
+317 
-329 KAGAGGSRTSGGLSS
+329 
-344 AADAILGV
+344 
-352 TESAQEV
+352 
-359 ALEKALQNADL
+359 
-370 DFDHKAG
+370 
-377 LLRQEISDGIELAK
+377 GIELANDYFGISAMRYHIEQVPEGKKLSFRDMLSAMTQMIGMSCFFNREGKMEIRDLTESNITINADSYFLHGLTKSEIEYQIAGITCKTDKKSLTVGMKTGRSLELDNVFMTQSALNDLYYKLKNLTYYPYNLNYQGHLLLEVGQWVTIQTNKKETFKVPVLSQSFTFKGGLRGRISADSK
-391 AKAEE
+391 AGNDTQYSYEGTITKQIKQQDGVEAKIQAQIEAADKDFDQKVDKIKKDFNDQVELAKARAEE
-396 VKQELSDTINQ
+396 VKRELSDTINQ
-407 RFNSFDNGPLKEAK
+407 RFNSFDNGPLKETK
-421 RRAEEALR
+421 RKAEEALR
-429 NAGASSLLAQ
+429 N
-439 EAKRIGLDSVA
+439 
-450 RLEEFKSQ
+450 
-458 TTSAQTALS
+458 
-467 GDLDALKRTIVN
+467 
-479 DIRPKQA
+479 
-486 QVEAEIAKQVEALV
+486 
-500 QTKKELAGAST
+500 AGAST
-511 LLAQEAKRIELDSV
+511 LLAQEAKRIGLDSV

-541 LSGDLDVLKRTIAND
+541 LSGDLDALKRTIAND

-577 TKNELSGASTL
+577 TKNELAGASTL

-629 ANDIRPKQ
+629 ANDIRQKQ
-637 AQAEAEIAKQVEAL
+637 AQAETEIAKQVEAL

-844 FPAYQPAYEDQED
+844 FPAYQPAYEDQDE
-857 RVSVVE
+857 RVSAVE

-876 VSRLTEGFRTKADI
+876 VSRLTEG
-890 SALNVTAENIRQS
+890 
-903 VKSLETDT
+903 
-911 QNKLNQKLSQAEFEV
+911 
-926 RAGSIR
+926 
-932 QEILNATK
+932 
-940 DKANKS
+940 
-946 ELTQTAEEL
+946 
-955 SSKIASVQA
+955 
-964 SGRNLFLNSLFKQ
+964 
-977 DISKTG
+977 
-983 IWTTS
+983 
-988 TYTAT
+988 
-993 IDSESKYLGHKAL
+993 
-1006 KIIGL
+1006 
-1011 NPSGRDGGN
+1011 
-1020 PKVTY
+1020 
-1025 PALGQFGKVI
+1025 
-1035 PGSTTNQ
+1035 
-1042 DVTIS
+1042 
-1047 FYAKANKNGIMLRS
+1047 
-1061 RLGDIGYKT
+1061 
-1070 GNVTLSTEIKRYVVH
+1070 
-1085 IPKGWTNES
+1085 
-1094 KQTTNEWLFNFNQE
+1094 
-1108 GTIWIWMPKFEISDV
+1108 
-1123 DTSYSEAPEDIEGQI
+1123 
-1138 STVES
+1138 
-1143 TFKQRANSLEAGV
+1143 
-1156 SRLTEGLRTKVDI
+1156 
-1169 SALNVTAE
+1169 
-1177 NIRQSVK
+1177 
-1184 SLETDTQNKLNQKL
+1184 
-1198 SQAEFEVRAG
+1198 
-1208 SIRQEILNATK
+1208 
-1219 DKASKSELT
+1219 
-1228 QTAEELA
+1228 
-1235 SKIASVHLGR
+1235 
-1245 RNLLKGTKEL
+1245 
-1255 ARYKPV
+1255 
-1261 SEYNGFKVI
+1261 
-1270 RTVAGATRYQD
+1270 
-1281 SYVERTVIPTAG
+1281 
-1293 TEYIA
+1293 
-1298 IFYARASENDYP
+1298 
-1310 VRCHF
+1310 
-1315 YNPNTVVSSEN
+1315 
-1326 SSGYKSRSSDGLS
+1326 
-1339 IIRLSTDWQL
+1339 
-1349 CWVKWTQ
+1349 
-1356 TATDQAKTVI
+1356 
-1366 IGRHGPQVGGK
+1366 
-1377 EGVWVEICAPAIF
+1377 
-1390 EGNLAGDWSPA
+1390 
-1401 YEDQDE
+1401 
-1407 RVSVVESNFK
+1407 
-1417 QRADSLEAGVSRLT
+1417 
-1431 EGLRTKAD
+1431 LRTKAD
-1439 ISSLNVTAEN
+1439 ISS
-1449 IRQSVKSLETDT
+1449 
-1461 QNKLNQK
+1461 
-1468 LSQAEFEVRAGSI
+1468 
-1481 RQEILN
+1481 
-1487 ATKDKANK
+1487 
-1495 SELTQTAEEL
+1495 
-1505 ASKIASVQV
+1505 
-1514 GGRNYIR
+1514 
-1521 GTKRMMLARGLWAS
+1521 
-1535 GTFRPSG
+1535 
-1542 AGTAKTIDVS
+1542 
-1552 DSPATGFDKAIR
+1552 
-1564 LTSSNA
+1564 
-1570 RDQIGIAQDG
+1570 
-1580 FYISQG
+1580 
-1586 TYTMSCWV
+1586 
-1594 KGRRGQKVK
+1594 
-1603 LQTYWQ
+1603 
-1609 VNDNSGISPIFTLKD
+1609 
-1624 ENWTKLSFT
+1624 
-1633 SARNRA
+1633 
-1639 GVASIGYVYLVNAEV
+1639 
-1654 GEYLDVL
+1654 
-1661 APQLEDGSLATSS
+1661 
-1674 KEAPEDIEGQIS
+1674 
-1686 TVESTF
+1686 
-1692 KQRADSLAAGVNRL
+1692 
-1706 TEGLRTKADISALNV
+1706 LNV

-1785 ASVQASGRNLFL
+1785 ASVKVGGRNYYRD
-1797 NSLFKQDI
+1797 SEKI
-1805 PKTGIWTTST
+1805 RTST
-1815 YTATIDSE
+1815 RFFSFPLHP
-1823 SKYLGHKAL
+1823 YLSQENVGETWTLSFDL
-1832 KIIGLNPSGRDGGNP
+1832 KINEGGEIRPLLFYHYQTNRFGL
-1847 KVTYPALG
+1847 
-1855 QFGKVIPGSTTNQD
+1855 
-1869 VTISFYAKANKNGIM
+1869 
-1884 LRSRLGNIGY
+1884 
-1894 KTGNVTL
+1894 
-1901 STEIKRYVVHIPK
+1901 
-1914 GWTNESK
+1914 
-1921 QTTNEWLFNFNQE
+1921 
-1934 GTIWIW
+1934 
-1940 MPKFEISDVDTS
+1940 
-1952 YSEAPEDI
+1952 
-1960 EGQIS
+1960 
-1965 TVESNFKQRADSL
+1965 
-1978 EAGVSRLTEGLRTK
+1978 
-1992 VDISA
+1992 
-1997 LNVTAENIRQSV
+1997 
-2009 KSLETDTQNKLNQKL
+2009 
-2024 SQAEFEVRA
+2024 
-2033 GSIRQ
+2033 
-2038 EILNVTK
+2038 
-2045 DKASKSE
+2045 KASADI
-2052 LTQTAEELSSKIASV
+2052 TPSK
-2067 QVGGINLLRNTASLL
+2067 
-2082 IGDRSKG
+2082 
-2089 CWMSASGGNGRAI
+2089 
-2102 SVEVLDPP
+2102 E
-2110 KKMIKNMIRVIE
+2110 
-2122 NTNGGNKDLTQLV
+2122 
-2135 RLRIGEKY
+2135 
-2143 TISCYAR
+2143 
-2150 IASDSPN
+2150 
-2157 ANVNLLFR
+2157 
-2165 SWANNTDLNRK
+2165 
-2176 FQKSISHKN
+2176 
-2185 WQKYSFTFTADA
+2185 WQRFTFTGPVIFPNDDPRYSRGEMALYDHGGNNNYSVRR
-2197 IENSIQFGQSGAGI
+2197 IKLE
-2211 IEICAPKIESGT
+2211 KGT
-2223 LATDYSEAPED
+2223 LATDWSPAPED

-2248 RANSLDAGVSR
+2248 RANSLEAGVNR

-2267 VDISALNV
+2267 VDISSLNV

-2387 EPDFSSRLYQK
+2387 EPDFSSRLYRK

-2516 EAKATFERTAQGLR
+2516 EAKTTFERTAQGLR

-2592 VKTSANKDIASQ
+2592 VKTSAHKDIASQ

-2761 GKYSV
+2761 AKNASNGQNLLKGTKDFSGGWKNKGANWKKHAEKYKGV
-2766 SGPNLIKNS
+2766 DVL
-2775 DFKNATNEWGS
+2775 FKNNSWNGVGQEIDAKIGEVYTFSLWMKSDWKNDTVNFYVNRNGSVEKGWGVPSETSVAITSEWK
-2786 TQNLGRLVKHSFY
+2786 RYSFTF
-2799 HNGQKDLMRLS
+2799 KI
-2810 NATKNENFLYS
+2810 T
-2821 HRFNLER
+2821 
-2828 NTDYVLNFRGFNNSA
+2828 V
-2843 LASYDVYILGRRAGE
+2843 
-2858 SDGFTIVKKVV
+2858 DGFIFPRVERLNQNT
-2869 SSKKLSTSRC
+2869 
-2879 EDVSVTF
+2879 
-2886 NSGEMD
+2886 N
-2892 NAYIRFDNNGSSSG
+2892 
-2906 TADLYITEVDLYK
+2906 LYIAGLKLEKGSYATPYTEA
-2919 GYKPRTWQPHP
+2919 P
-2930 EDAVADA
+2930 EDTD
-2937 NKKLEA
+2937 EA
-2943 TQTKMTQLAGSWVVE
+2943 IRSVQSQLTGSWAVQ

-2972 GANGHNRLVGKLTH
+2972 GANGHNRFVGKLTH

-2999 SAMVDKLKTANF
+2999 SAMVDKLKTGNF

-3021 EAEAVTAEKL
+3021 DAEAVTAEKL
-3031 KVDNALIKKLTA
+3031 KVDDALIRKLTA
-3043 TDAFI
+3043 NDAFI
-3048 DQLISKRIFSTK
+3048 DQLISKRIFSIK

-3263 ETIVPRIVS
+3263 ETIVPKIVS

-3299 LNQKIEKMEKIIA
+3299 LNQKIEKMEKTIA

>member
-1 MLYLLNEDVRTV
+1 MDALTRRQFDRAMFAKNRTLAIRVGDYASQDIKEASFEYGYIKGDTYKPGGTCAGSGKITFTSIITTFNKLDTLHPEIGLLVGDTYQWVKMGEYFINDIEIDRNRNTTTLELMDGMFKLNREYVTDLHFPAEVREV
-13 RWNGESLHEAT
+13 
-24 SAIVKET
+24 
-31 MNGDFTLTVK
+31 
-41 YPISDSGIYQLIQE
+41 IQE
-55 DMLIKAPTPVLGA
+55 ICL
-68 QLFRIKKP
+68 
-76 VEHNDHLEI
+76 
-85 TAYHISD
+85 
-92 DVMQRSITQMSVT
+92 
-105 SQSCG
+105 
-110 MALSRMVQNTKTALG
+110 KT
-125 DFSFNSDIQD
+125 
-135 RRTFNTTETETLY
+135 
-148 SVLLDGK
+148 
-155 HSIVGTWEGELVRD
+155 
-169 NFAMTVKK
+169 
-177 SRGENRG
+177 
-184 VVITT
+184 
-189 HKNLKDYQRTKNS
+189 
-202 QNVVTRI
+202 
-209 HARSTFKPEGAE
+209 
-221 KETTIRVTVDSPLIN
+221 
-236 SYPYINEKEYENNN
+236 
-250 AKSVE
+250 
-255 ELQKWAQAKFS
+255 
-266 NEGIDKISDAIKI
+266 
-279 EAYELDGQVVHMG
+279 
-292 DTVNLKSWKHNVD
+292 
-305 VFKKAIAYEFDA
+305 
-317 LKEEYISLILDD
+317 
-329 KAGAGGSRTSGGLSS
+329 
-344 AADAILGV
+344 
-352 TESAQEV
+352 
-359 ALEKALQNADL
+359 
-370 DFDHKAG
+370 
-377 LLRQEISDGIELAK
+377 GIELANDYFGISAMRYHIEQVLEGKKLSFRDMLSAMTQMIGMSCFFNREGKMEIRDLTESNITINADSYFLHGLTKSEIEYQISGITCKTDKKSLTVGMKTGRSLELDNVFMTQSALNDLYYKLKNLTYYPYNLNYQGHLLLEVGQWVTIQTNKKETFKVPVLSQSFTFKGGLRGRISADSK
-391 AKAEE
+391 AGNDTQYSYEGTITKQIKQQDGVEAKVQAQIEAADKDFDQKVDKIKKDFNDQVELAKARAEE
-396 VKQELSDTINQ
+396 VKRELSDTINQ

-421 RRAEEALR
+421 RKAEEALR
-429 NAGASSLLAQ
+429 NAGASTLLAQ

-450 RLEEFKSQ
+450 RLEAFKSQ

-486 QVEAEIAKQVEALV
+486 QAE
-500 QTKKELAGAST
+500 T
-511 LLAQEAKRIELDSV
+511 
-525 ARLEA
+525 
-530 FKSQTTSAQTA
+530 
-541 LSGDLDVLKRTIAND
+541 
-556 IRPKQAQAEAEIAK
+556 EIAK

-577 TKNELSGASTL
+577 TKNELAGASTL

-637 AQAEAEIAKQVEAL
+637 AQAETEIAKQVEAL

-693 QTAEELASRI
+693 QTAEELS
-703 ASVQAGSSRNYFRN
+703 
-717 SRSRTF
+717 
-723 TTGGQA
+723 
-729 VYDYRTFIVPDFW
+729 
-742 KNSDRFKRD
+742 
-751 YVRISFD
+751 
-758 VTFPVALVNDMPAM
+758 
-772 VHFSAHPWYAYRN
+772 
-785 LIFKGGTV
+785 
-793 ERQHFEFTIDL
+793 
-804 SSSSETYQTN
+804 
-814 NVFIRFG
+814 
-821 TNYGFPAG
+821 
-829 LQVVIENAMLSVGNY
+829 
-844 FPAYQPAYEDQED
+844 
-857 RVSVVE
+857 
-863 SNFKQR
+863 
-869 ADSLDAG
+869 
-876 VSRLTEGFRTKADI
+876 
-890 SALNVTAENIRQS
+890 
-903 VKSLETDT
+903 
-911 QNKLNQKLSQAEFEV
+911 
-926 RAGSIR
+926 
-932 QEILNATK
+932 
-940 DKANKS
+940 
-946 ELTQTAEEL
+946 
-955 SSKIASVQA
+955 
-964 SGRNLFLNSLFKQ
+964 
-977 DISKTG
+977 
-983 IWTTS
+983 
-988 TYTAT
+988 
-993 IDSESKYLGHKAL
+993 
-1006 KIIGL
+1006 
-1011 NPSGRDGGN
+1011 
-1020 PKVTY
+1020 
-1025 PALGQFGKVI
+1025 
-1035 PGSTTNQ
+1035 
-1042 DVTIS
+1042 
-1047 FYAKANKNGIMLRS
+1047 
-1061 RLGDIGYKT
+1061 
-1070 GNVTLSTEIKRYVVH
+1070 
-1085 IPKGWTNES
+1085 
-1094 KQTTNEWLFNFNQE
+1094 
-1108 GTIWIWMPKFEISDV
+1108 
-1123 DTSYSEAPEDIEGQI
+1123 
-1138 STVES
+1138 
-1143 TFKQRANSLEAGV
+1143 
-1156 SRLTEGLRTKVDI
+1156 
-1169 SALNVTAE
+1169 
-1177 NIRQSVK
+1177 
-1184 SLETDTQNKLNQKL
+1184 
-1198 SQAEFEVRAG
+1198 
-1208 SIRQEILNATK
+1208 
-1219 DKASKSELT
+1219 
-1228 QTAEELA
+1228 
-1235 SKIASVHLGR
+1235 
-1245 RNLLKGTKEL
+1245 
-1255 ARYKPV
+1255 
-1261 SEYNGFKVI
+1261 
-1270 RTVAGATRYQD
+1270 
-1281 SYVERTVIPTAG
+1281 
-1293 TEYIA
+1293 
-1298 IFYARASENDYP
+1298 
-1310 VRCHF
+1310 
-1315 YNPNTVVSSEN
+1315 
-1326 SSGYKSRSSDGLS
+1326 
-1339 IIRLSTDWQL
+1339 
-1349 CWVKWTQ
+1349 
-1356 TATDQAKTVI
+1356 
-1366 IGRHGPQVGGK
+1366 
-1377 EGVWVEICAPAIF
+1377 
-1390 EGNLAGDWSPA
+1390 
-1401 YEDQDE
+1401 
-1407 RVSVVESNFK
+1407 
-1417 QRADSLEAGVSRLT
+1417 
-1431 EGLRTKAD
+1431 
-1439 ISSLNVTAEN
+1439 
-1449 IRQSVKSLETDT
+1449 
-1461 QNKLNQK
+1461 
-1468 LSQAEFEVRAGSI
+1468 
-1481 RQEILN
+1481 
-1487 ATKDKANK
+1487 
-1495 SELTQTAEEL
+1495 
-1505 ASKIASVQV
+1505 SKIASVQV

-1759 EILNATKDKASK
+1759 EILNATKDKA
-1771 SELTQ
+1771 
-1776 TAEELASRI
+1776 
-1785 ASVQASGRNLFL
+1785 
-1797 NSLFKQDI
+1797 
-1805 PKTGIWTTST
+1805 
-1815 YTATIDSE
+1815 
-1823 SKYLGHKAL
+1823 
-1832 KIIGLNPSGRDGGNP
+1832 
-1847 KVTYPALG
+1847 
-1855 QFGKVIPGSTTNQD
+1855 
-1869 VTISFYAKANKNGIM
+1869 
-1884 LRSRLGNIGY
+1884 
-1894 KTGNVTL
+1894 
-1901 STEIKRYVVHIPK
+1901 
-1914 GWTNESK
+1914 
-1921 QTTNEWLFNFNQE
+1921 
-1934 GTIWIW
+1934 
-1940 MPKFEISDVDTS
+1940 
-1952 YSEAPEDI
+1952 
-1960 EGQIS
+1960 
-1965 TVESNFKQRADSL
+1965 
-1978 EAGVSRLTEGLRTK
+1978 
-1992 VDISA
+1992 
-1997 LNVTAENIRQSV
+1997 
-2009 KSLETDTQNKLNQKL
+2009 
-2024 SQAEFEVRA
+2024 
-2033 GSIRQ
+2033 
-2038 EILNVTK
+2038 
-2045 DKASKSE
+2045 
-2052 LTQTAEELSSKIASV
+2052 
-2067 QVGGINLLRNTASLL
+2067 
-2082 IGDRSKG
+2082 
-2089 CWMSASGGNGRAI
+2089 
-2102 SVEVLDPP
+2102 
-2110 KKMIKNMIRVIE
+2110 
-2122 NTNGGNKDLTQLV
+2122 
-2135 RLRIGEKY
+2135 
-2143 TISCYAR
+2143 
-2150 IASDSPN
+2150 
-2157 ANVNLLFR
+2157 
-2165 SWANNTDLNRK
+2165 
-2176 FQKSISHKN
+2176 
-2185 WQKYSFTFTADA
+2185 
-2197 IENSIQFGQSGAGI
+2197 
-2211 IEICAPKIESGT
+2211 
-2223 LATDYSEAPED
+2223 
-2234 IEGQISTVESTFKQ
+2234 
-2248 RANSLDAGVSR
+2248 
-2259 LTEGLRTK
+2259 
-2267 VDISALNV
+2267 
-2275 TAENIRQSV
+2275 
-2284 KSLETDTQNKLN
+2284 
-2296 QKLSQAEFEV
+2296 
-2306 RAGSIRQEILNA
+2306 
-2318 TKDKADK
+2318 DK

-2378 NNSTLTFNL
+2378 NNSTLMFNI

-2398 VTFSAWIK
+2398 VTFSAWVK

-2551 RYTREESAR
+2551 RYTREESTR

-2649 TQISNL
+2649 TQISNI

-2761 GKYSV
+2761 AKNASNGQNLLKGTKDFSGGWKNKGANWKKHAEKYKGV
-2766 SGPNLIKNS
+2766 DVL
-2775 DFKNATNEWGS
+2775 FKNNSWNGVGQEIDAKIGEVYTFSLWMKSDWKNDTVNFYVNRNGSVEKGWGVPSETSVAITSEWK
-2786 TQNLGRLVKHSFY
+2786 RYSFTF
-2799 HNGQKDLMRLS
+2799 KI
-2810 NATKNENFLYS
+2810 T
-2821 HRFNLER
+2821 
-2828 NTDYVLNFRGFNNSA
+2828 V
-2843 LASYDVYILGRRAGE
+2843 
-2858 SDGFTIVKKVV
+2858 DGFIFPRVERLNQNT
-2869 SSKKLSTSRC
+2869 
-2879 EDVSVTF
+2879 
-2886 NSGEMD
+2886 N
-2892 NAYIRFDNNGSSSG
+2892 
-2906 TADLYITEVDLYK
+2906 LYIAGLKLEKGSYATPYTEA
-2919 GYKPRTWQPHP
+2919 P
-2930 EDAVADA
+2930 EDTD
-2937 NKKLEA
+2937 EA
-2943 TQTKMTQLAGSWVVE
+2943 IRSVQSQLTGSWAVQ

-2972 GANGHNRLVGKLTH
+2972 GANGHNRFVGKLTH

-3021 EAEAVTAEKL
+3021 DAEAVTAEKL
-3031 KVDNALIKKLTA
+3031 KVDDALIRKLTA

-3299 LNQKIEKMEKIIA
+3299 LNQKIEKMEKTIA

>member
-1 MLYLLNEDVRTV
+1 MLYLLNKDVRTV
-13 RWNGESLHEAT
+13 RWNGEPLHEAT
-24 SAIVKET
+24 SAIVKEI

-76 VEHNDHLEI
+76 VEYNDHLEI

-92 DVMQRSITQMSVT
+92 DVMQRSITPVSVT

-148 SVLLDGK
+148 SILLDGK

-169 NFAMTVKK
+169 NFAITVKK

-189 HKNLKDYQRTKNS
+189 HKNLKNYQRTKNS

-209 HARSTFKPEGAE
+209 HAKSTFKPEGAE

-250 AKSVE
+250 AKTVE
-255 ELQKWAQAKFS
+255 ELQKWAQSKFS
-266 NEGIDKISDAIKI
+266 NEGIDKVSDAIKI

-305 VFKKAIAYEFDA
+305 AFKKAIAYEFDA
-317 LKEEYISLILDD
+317 LKEEYISLTFDD
-329 KAGAGGSRTSGGLSS
+329 KAGIGGSRASGGLSS

-352 TESAQEV
+352 TESAQEI

-377 LLRQEISDGIELAK
+377 LLRQEISDDIELAK

-396 VKQELSDTINQ
+396 VKRELSDTINQ
-407 RFNSFDNGPLKEAK
+407 RFNSFDNGPLKETK
-421 RRAEEALR
+421 RKAEEALR
-429 NAGASSLLAQ
+429 QAGASSSLAQ

-450 RLEEFKSQ
+450 RLEAFKSQ

-486 QVEAEIAKQVEALV
+486 QVEAEIAKQAEALSR
-500 QTKKELAGAST
+500 TKNELAGAST

-577 TKNELSGASTL
+577 TKNEL
-588 LAQEAKRIELD
+588 
-599 SVARLEAFKSQ
+599 
-610 TTSAQTA
+610 
-617 LSGDLDA
+617 
-624 LKRTI
+624 
-629 ANDIRPKQ
+629 
-637 AQAEAEIAKQVEAL
+637 
-651 SRTKN
+651 
-656 ELAGVKSA
+656 AGVKSA
-664 QATYEETTT
+664 QATYKETTT

-703 ASVQAGSSRNYFRN
+703 ASVQA
-717 SRSRTF
+717 
-723 TTGGQA
+723 
-729 VYDYRTFIVPDFW
+729 
-742 KNSDRFKRD
+742 
-751 YVRISFD
+751 
-758 VTFPVALVNDMPAM
+758 
-772 VHFSAHPWYAYRN
+772 
-785 LIFKGGTV
+785 
-793 ERQHFEFTIDL
+793 
-804 SSSSETYQTN
+804 
-814 NVFIRFG
+814 
-821 TNYGFPAG
+821 
-829 LQVVIENAMLSVGNY
+829 
-844 FPAYQPAYEDQED
+844 
-857 RVSVVE
+857 
-863 SNFKQR
+863 
-869 ADSLDAG
+869 
-876 VSRLTEGFRTKADI
+876 
-890 SALNVTAENIRQS
+890 
-903 VKSLETDT
+903 
-911 QNKLNQKLSQAEFEV
+911 
-926 RAGSIR
+926 
-932 QEILNATK
+932 
-940 DKANKS
+940 
-946 ELTQTAEEL
+946 
-955 SSKIASVQA
+955 

-977 DISKTG
+977 DIS
-983 IWTTS
+983 
-988 TYTAT
+988 
-993 IDSESKYLGHKAL
+993 
-1006 KIIGL
+1006 
-1011 NPSGRDGGN
+1011 
-1020 PKVTY
+1020 
-1025 PALGQFGKVI
+1025 
-1035 PGSTTNQ
+1035 
-1042 DVTIS
+1042 
-1047 FYAKANKNGIMLRS
+1047 
-1061 RLGDIGYKT
+1061 
-1070 GNVTLSTEIKRYVVH
+1070 
-1085 IPKGWTNES
+1085 
-1094 KQTTNEWLFNFNQE
+1094 
-1108 GTIWIWMPKFEISDV
+1108 
-1123 DTSYSEAPEDIEGQI
+1123 
-1138 STVES
+1138 
-1143 TFKQRANSLEAGV
+1143 
-1156 SRLTEGLRTKVDI
+1156 
-1169 SALNVTAE
+1169 
-1177 NIRQSVK
+1177 
-1184 SLETDTQNKLNQKL
+1184 
-1198 SQAEFEVRAG
+1198 
-1208 SIRQEILNATK
+1208 
-1219 DKASKSELT
+1219 
-1228 QTAEELA
+1228 
-1235 SKIASVHLGR
+1235 
-1245 RNLLKGTKEL
+1245 
-1255 ARYKPV
+1255 
-1261 SEYNGFKVI
+1261 
-1270 RTVAGATRYQD
+1270 
-1281 SYVERTVIPTAG
+1281 
-1293 TEYIA
+1293 
-1298 IFYARASENDYP
+1298 
-1310 VRCHF
+1310 
-1315 YNPNTVVSSEN
+1315 
-1326 SSGYKSRSSDGLS
+1326 
-1339 IIRLSTDWQL
+1339 
-1349 CWVKWTQ
+1349 
-1356 TATDQAKTVI
+1356 
-1366 IGRHGPQVGGK
+1366 
-1377 EGVWVEICAPAIF
+1377 
-1390 EGNLAGDWSPA
+1390 
-1401 YEDQDE
+1401 
-1407 RVSVVESNFK
+1407 
-1417 QRADSLEAGVSRLT
+1417 
-1431 EGLRTKAD
+1431 
-1439 ISSLNVTAEN
+1439 
-1449 IRQSVKSLETDT
+1449 
-1461 QNKLNQK
+1461 
-1468 LSQAEFEVRAGSI
+1468 
-1481 RQEILN
+1481 
-1487 ATKDKANK
+1487 
-1495 SELTQTAEEL
+1495 
-1505 ASKIASVQV
+1505 
-1514 GGRNYIR
+1514 
-1521 GTKRMMLARGLWAS
+1521 
-1535 GTFRPSG
+1535 
-1542 AGTAKTIDVS
+1542 
-1552 DSPATGFDKAIR
+1552 
-1564 LTSSNA
+1564 
-1570 RDQIGIAQDG
+1570 
-1580 FYISQG
+1580 
-1586 TYTMSCWV
+1586 
-1594 KGRRGQKVK
+1594 
-1603 LQTYWQ
+1603 
-1609 VNDNSGISPIFTLKD
+1609 
-1624 ENWTKLSFT
+1624 
-1633 SARNRA
+1633 
-1639 GVASIGYVYLVNAEV
+1639 
-1654 GEYLDVL
+1654 
-1661 APQLEDGSLATSS
+1661 
-1674 KEAPEDIEGQIS
+1674 
-1686 TVESTF
+1686 
-1692 KQRADSLAAGVNRL
+1692 
-1706 TEGLRTKADISALNV
+1706 
-1721 TAENIRQSVKSLET
+1721 
-1735 DTQNKLNQKL
+1735 
-1745 SQAEFEV
+1745 
-1752 RAGSIRQ
+1752 
-1759 EILNATKDKASK
+1759 
-1771 SELTQ
+1771 
-1776 TAEELASRI
+1776 
-1785 ASVQASGRNLFL
+1785 
-1797 NSLFKQDI
+1797 
-1805 PKTGIWTTST
+1805 KTGIWTTST

-1934 GTIWIW
+1934 GTVWIW

-1965 TVESNFKQRADSL
+1965 TVESTFKQRANSL
-1978 EAGVSRLTEGLRTK
+1978 EAGVRSLTEGLRTKVDISALNVTAENIRQSVKSLETDTQNKLNQKLSQAEFEVRAGSIRQEILNATKDKASKSELTQTAEELSSKIASVQVGGRNYIRGTKRMMLSRGLWASGTFRPSGAGTAKTIDVSDSPVTGFDKAIRLTSSNARDQIGIAQDGFYISQGTYTMSCWVKGRRGQKVKLQTYWQVHDNSGISPIFTLKDENWTKLSFTSARNRAGVASIGYVYLVNAEVGEYLDVLAPQLEDGSLATSSKEAPEDIEGQISTVESTFKQRANSLEAGVNRLTEGLRTK

-2038 EILNVTK
+2038 EILNATK

-2649 TQISNL
+2649 TQISNI

-2701 ADSQFANVTN
+2701 ADSQFVNVTN

-2761 GKYSV
+2761 GKVAKGGRNYIRNGQFKNGSKNWLEYQSVNFGLNFNYQHSQNPNNRNRPGLHFYHDSQDVANFFGIQQSFAFDGIRGEKVSV
-2766 SGPNLIKNS
+2766 SLLVSKDGGDSNSGLKVALHYIKNKNIIGQEWQNIPSPQITSKYKRFTFTFTLS
-2775 DFKNATNEWGS
+2775 DDVE
-2786 TQNLGRLVKHSFY
+2786 NL
-2799 HNGQKDLMRLS
+2799 NLMLFGEKGKTI
-2810 NATKNENFLYS
+2810 NLYVTDVQ
-2821 HRFNLER
+2821 LER
-2828 NTDYVLNFRGFNNSA
+2828 GSVATDYKEA
-2843 LASYDVYILGRRAGE
+2843 
-2858 SDGFTIVKKVV
+2858 
-2869 SSKKLSTSRC
+2869 
-2879 EDVSVTF
+2879 
-2886 NSGEMD
+2886 
-2892 NAYIRFDNNGSSSG
+2892 
-2906 TADLYITEVDLYK
+2906 
-2919 GYKPRTWQPHP
+2919 P
-2930 EDAVADA
+2930 EDTD
-2937 NKKLEA
+2937 EA
-2943 TQTKMTQLAGSWVVE
+2943 IRSVQSQLTGSWAVQ

-2972 GANGHNRLVGKLTH
+2972 GANGHNRFVGKLTH

-3021 EAEAVTAEKL
+3021 DAEAVTAEKL
-3031 KVDNALIKKLTA
+3031 KVDNALIRKLTA
-3043 TDAFI
+3043 NDAFI

-3204 VGSGSLKYWM
+3204 VGSGSVKYWM

-3299 LNQKIEKMEKIIA
+3299 LNQKIEKMEKTIA

>member
-570 QVEALSR
+570 QVEVLSR
-577 TKNELSGASTL
+577 TKNELS
-588 LAQEAKRIELD
+588 
-599 SVARLEAFKSQ
+599 
-610 TTSAQTA
+610 
-617 LSGDLDA
+617 
-624 LKRTI
+624 
-629 ANDIRPKQ
+629 
-637 AQAEAEIAKQVEAL
+637 
-651 SRTKN
+651 
-656 ELAGVKSA
+656 GVKSA

-804 SSSSETYQTN
+804 SSSSEDYQTN

-876 VSRLTEGFRTKADI
+876 VSRLTEGLRTKADI
-890 SALNVTAENIRQS
+890 SS
-903 VKSLETDT
+903 
-911 QNKLNQKLSQAEFEV
+911 
-926 RAGSIR
+926 
-932 QEILNATK
+932 
-940 DKANKS
+940 
-946 ELTQTAEEL
+946 
-955 SSKIASVQA
+955 
-964 SGRNLFLNSLFKQ
+964 
-977 DISKTG
+977 
-983 IWTTS
+983 
-988 TYTAT
+988 
-993 IDSESKYLGHKAL
+993 
-1006 KIIGL
+1006 
-1011 NPSGRDGGN
+1011 
-1020 PKVTY
+1020 
-1025 PALGQFGKVI
+1025 
-1035 PGSTTNQ
+1035 
-1042 DVTIS
+1042 
-1047 FYAKANKNGIMLRS
+1047 
-1061 RLGDIGYKT
+1061 
-1070 GNVTLSTEIKRYVVH
+1070 
-1085 IPKGWTNES
+1085 
-1094 KQTTNEWLFNFNQE
+1094 
-1108 GTIWIWMPKFEISDV
+1108 
-1123 DTSYSEAPEDIEGQI
+1123 
-1138 STVES
+1138 
-1143 TFKQRANSLEAGV
+1143 
-1156 SRLTEGLRTKVDI
+1156 
-1169 SALNVTAE
+1169 LNVTAE

-1228 QTAEELA
+1228 QTAEEL
-1235 SKIASVHLGR
+1235 S
-1245 RNLLKGTKEL
+1245 
-1255 ARYKPV
+1255 
-1261 SEYNGFKVI
+1261 
-1270 RTVAGATRYQD
+1270 
-1281 SYVERTVIPTAG
+1281 
-1293 TEYIA
+1293 
-1298 IFYARASENDYP
+1298 
-1310 VRCHF
+1310 
-1315 YNPNTVVSSEN
+1315 
-1326 SSGYKSRSSDGLS
+1326 
-1339 IIRLSTDWQL
+1339 
-1349 CWVKWTQ
+1349 
-1356 TATDQAKTVI
+1356 
-1366 IGRHGPQVGGK
+1366 
-1377 EGVWVEICAPAIF
+1377 
-1390 EGNLAGDWSPA
+1390 
-1401 YEDQDE
+1401 
-1407 RVSVVESNFK
+1407 
-1417 QRADSLEAGVSRLT
+1417 
-1431 EGLRTKAD
+1431 
-1439 ISSLNVTAEN
+1439 
-1449 IRQSVKSLETDT
+1449 
-1461 QNKLNQK
+1461 
-1468 LSQAEFEVRAGSI
+1468 
-1481 RQEILN
+1481 
-1487 ATKDKANK
+1487 
-1495 SELTQTAEEL
+1495 
-1505 ASKIASVQV
+1505 SKIASVQV

-1552 DSPATGFDKAIR
+1552 DSPVTGFDKAIR

-1692 KQRADSLAAGVNRL
+1692 KQRANSLDAGVRSL
-1706 TEGLRTKADISALNV
+1706 TEGLRTKVDISSLNV
-1721 TAENIRQSVKSLET
+1721 TAENIRQSVKRLET

-1776 TAEELASRI
+1776 TAEELSSKI

-1805 PKTGIWTTST
+1805 SKTGIWTTST
-1815 YTATIDSE
+1815 YTAAIDSE
-1823 SKYLGHKAL
+1823 SKYLGYNAL

-1934 GTIWIW
+1934 GTVWIW

-1965 TVESNFKQRADSL
+1965 AVESTFKQRANSL
-1978 EAGVSRLTEGLRTK
+1978 EAGVNRLTEGLRTK
-1992 VDISA
+1992 ADISS

-2038 EILNVTK
+2038 EILNATK

-2089 CWMSASGGNGRAI
+2089 CWMSTSGGNGRAI

-2135 RLRIGEKY
+2135 GLRIGEKY

-2185 WQKYSFTFTADA
+2185 WQKYLFTFTADA

-2248 RANSLDAGVSR
+2248 RANSLEAGVNR

-2775 DFKNATNEWGS
+2775 DFKNSTNEWGS

-2843 LASYDVYILGRRAGE
+2843 LANYDVYILGRRAGE

-2972 GANGHNRLVGKLTH
+2972 GANGHNRFVGKLTH

-3021 EAEAVTAEKL
+3021 DAEAVTAEKL
-3031 KVDNALIKKLTA
+3031 KVDNALIRKLTA

-3048 DQLISKRIFSTK
+3048 DELISKRIFSIK

-3299 LNQKIEKMEKIIA
+3299 LNQKIEKMEKTIA

>member
-1 MLYLLNEDVRTV
+1 MDALTRRQFDRAMFAKERTLAIRVGDYASRDIKEASFEYGYIKGDTYKPGGTCAGSGKITFTSIITTFNKLDTLHPEIGLLVGDTYQWVKMGEYFINDIEIDRNRNTTTLELMDGMFKLNREYVTDLHFPAEVREV
-13 RWNGESLHEAT
+13 
-24 SAIVKET
+24 
-31 MNGDFTLTVK
+31 
-41 YPISDSGIYQLIQE
+41 IQE
-55 DMLIKAPTPVLGA
+55 ICL
-68 QLFRIKKP
+68 
-76 VEHNDHLEI
+76 
-85 TAYHISD
+85 
-92 DVMQRSITQMSVT
+92 
-105 SQSCG
+105 
-110 MALSRMVQNTKTALG
+110 KT
-125 DFSFNSDIQD
+125 
-135 RRTFNTTETETLY
+135 
-148 SVLLDGK
+148 
-155 HSIVGTWEGELVRD
+155 
-169 NFAMTVKK
+169 
-177 SRGENRG
+177 
-184 VVITT
+184 
-189 HKNLKDYQRTKNS
+189 
-202 QNVVTRI
+202 
-209 HARSTFKPEGAE
+209 
-221 KETTIRVTVDSPLIN
+221 
-236 SYPYINEKEYENNN
+236 
-250 AKSVE
+250 
-255 ELQKWAQAKFS
+255 
-266 NEGIDKISDAIKI
+266 
-279 EAYELDGQVVHMG
+279 
-292 DTVNLKSWKHNVD
+292 
-305 VFKKAIAYEFDA
+305 
-317 LKEEYISLILDD
+317 
-329 KAGAGGSRTSGGLSS
+329 
-344 AADAILGV
+344 
-352 TESAQEV
+352 
-359 ALEKALQNADL
+359 
-370 DFDHKAG
+370 
-377 LLRQEISDGIELAK
+377 GIELANDYFGISAMRYHIEQVPEGKKLSFRDMLSAMTQMIGMSCFFNREGKMEIRDLTESNITINADSYFLHGLTKSEIEYQISGITCKTDKKSLTVGMKTGRSLELDNVFMTQSALNDLYYKLKNLTYYPYNLNYQGHLLLEVGQWVTIQTNKKETFKVPVLSQSFTFKGGLRGRISADSK
-391 AKAEE
+391 AGNDTQYSYEGTITKQIKQQDGIEAKIQAQIAATDKDFDQKVDKIKKDFNDQVELAKARAEE
-396 VKQELSDTINQ
+396 VKRELSDTINQ
-407 RFNSFDNGPLKEAK
+407 RFNSFDNGPLKETK
-421 RRAEEALR
+421 RKAEEALR
-429 NAGASSLLAQ
+429 N
-439 EAKRIGLDSVA
+439 
-450 RLEEFKSQ
+450 
-458 TTSAQTALS
+458 
-467 GDLDALKRTIVN
+467 
-479 DIRPKQA
+479 
-486 QVEAEIAKQVEALV
+486 
-500 QTKKELAGAST
+500 AGAST

-541 LSGDLDVLKRTIAND
+541 LSGDLDVLKQTIAND

-577 TKNELSGASTL
+577 TKNELS
-588 LAQEAKRIELD
+588 
-599 SVARLEAFKSQ
+599 
-610 TTSAQTA
+610 
-617 LSGDLDA
+617 
-624 LKRTI
+624 
-629 ANDIRPKQ
+629 
-637 AQAEAEIAKQVEAL
+637 
-651 SRTKN
+651 
-656 ELAGVKSA
+656 GVKSA

-693 QTAEELASRI
+693 QTAEELASKI

-804 SSSSETYQTN
+804 SSSSEDYQTN

-869 ADSLDAG
+869 ADSL
-876 VSRLTEGFRTKADI
+876 E
-890 SALNVTAENIRQS
+890 
-903 VKSLETDT
+903 
-911 QNKLNQKLSQAEFEV
+911 
-926 RAGSIR
+926 
-932 QEILNATK
+932 
-940 DKANKS
+940 
-946 ELTQTAEEL
+946 
-955 SSKIASVQA
+955 
-964 SGRNLFLNSLFKQ
+964 
-977 DISKTG
+977 
-983 IWTTS
+983 
-988 TYTAT
+988 
-993 IDSESKYLGHKAL
+993 
-1006 KIIGL
+1006 
-1011 NPSGRDGGN
+1011 
-1020 PKVTY
+1020 
-1025 PALGQFGKVI
+1025 
-1035 PGSTTNQ
+1035 
-1042 DVTIS
+1042 
-1047 FYAKANKNGIMLRS
+1047 
-1061 RLGDIGYKT
+1061 
-1070 GNVTLSTEIKRYVVH
+1070 
-1085 IPKGWTNES
+1085 
-1094 KQTTNEWLFNFNQE
+1094 
-1108 GTIWIWMPKFEISDV
+1108 
-1123 DTSYSEAPEDIEGQI
+1123 
-1138 STVES
+1138 
-1143 TFKQRANSLEAGV
+1143 
-1156 SRLTEGLRTKVDI
+1156 
-1169 SALNVTAE
+1169 
-1177 NIRQSVK
+1177 
-1184 SLETDTQNKLNQKL
+1184 
-1198 SQAEFEVRAG
+1198 
-1208 SIRQEILNATK
+1208 
-1219 DKASKSELT
+1219 
-1228 QTAEELA
+1228 
-1235 SKIASVHLGR
+1235 
-1245 RNLLKGTKEL
+1245 
-1255 ARYKPV
+1255 
-1261 SEYNGFKVI
+1261 
-1270 RTVAGATRYQD
+1270 
-1281 SYVERTVIPTAG
+1281 
-1293 TEYIA
+1293 
-1298 IFYARASENDYP
+1298 
-1310 VRCHF
+1310 
-1315 YNPNTVVSSEN
+1315 
-1326 SSGYKSRSSDGLS
+1326 
-1339 IIRLSTDWQL
+1339 
-1349 CWVKWTQ
+1349 
-1356 TATDQAKTVI
+1356 
-1366 IGRHGPQVGGK
+1366 
-1377 EGVWVEICAPAIF
+1377 
-1390 EGNLAGDWSPA
+1390 
-1401 YEDQDE
+1401 
-1407 RVSVVESNFK
+1407 
-1417 QRADSLEAGVSRLT
+1417 
-1431 EGLRTKAD
+1431 
-1439 ISSLNVTAEN
+1439 
-1449 IRQSVKSLETDT
+1449 
-1461 QNKLNQK
+1461 
-1468 LSQAEFEVRAGSI
+1468 
-1481 RQEILN
+1481 
-1487 ATKDKANK
+1487 
-1495 SELTQTAEEL
+1495 
-1505 ASKIASVQV
+1505 
-1514 GGRNYIR
+1514 
-1521 GTKRMMLARGLWAS
+1521 
-1535 GTFRPSG
+1535 
-1542 AGTAKTIDVS
+1542 
-1552 DSPATGFDKAIR
+1552 
-1564 LTSSNA
+1564 
-1570 RDQIGIAQDG
+1570 
-1580 FYISQG
+1580 
-1586 TYTMSCWV
+1586 
-1594 KGRRGQKVK
+1594 
-1603 LQTYWQ
+1603 
-1609 VNDNSGISPIFTLKD
+1609 
-1624 ENWTKLSFT
+1624 
-1633 SARNRA
+1633 
-1639 GVASIGYVYLVNAEV
+1639 
-1654 GEYLDVL
+1654 
-1661 APQLEDGSLATSS
+1661 
-1674 KEAPEDIEGQIS
+1674 
-1686 TVESTF
+1686 
-1692 KQRADSLAAGVNRL
+1692 AGVNRL
-1706 TEGLRTKADISALNV
+1706 TEGLRTKADIS
-1721 TAENIRQSVKSLET
+1721 S
-1735 DTQNKLNQKL
+1735 
-1745 SQAEFEV
+1745 
-1752 RAGSIRQ
+1752 
-1759 EILNATKDKASK
+1759 
-1771 SELTQ
+1771 
-1776 TAEELASRI
+1776 
-1785 ASVQASGRNLFL
+1785 
-1797 NSLFKQDI
+1797 
-1805 PKTGIWTTST
+1805 
-1815 YTATIDSE
+1815 
-1823 SKYLGHKAL
+1823 
-1832 KIIGLNPSGRDGGNP
+1832 
-1847 KVTYPALG
+1847 
-1855 QFGKVIPGSTTNQD
+1855 
-1869 VTISFYAKANKNGIM
+1869 
-1884 LRSRLGNIGY
+1884 
-1894 KTGNVTL
+1894 
-1901 STEIKRYVVHIPK
+1901 
-1914 GWTNESK
+1914 
-1921 QTTNEWLFNFNQE
+1921 
-1934 GTIWIW
+1934 
-1940 MPKFEISDVDTS
+1940 
-1952 YSEAPEDI
+1952 
-1960 EGQIS
+1960 
-1965 TVESNFKQRADSL
+1965 
-1978 EAGVSRLTEGLRTK
+1978 
-1992 VDISA
+1992 
-1997 LNVTAENIRQSV
+1997 
-2009 KSLETDTQNKLNQKL
+2009 
-2024 SQAEFEVRA
+2024 
-2033 GSIRQ
+2033 
-2038 EILNVTK
+2038 
-2045 DKASKSE
+2045 
-2052 LTQTAEELSSKIASV
+2052 
-2067 QVGGINLLRNTASLL
+2067 
-2082 IGDRSKG
+2082 
-2089 CWMSASGGNGRAI
+2089 
-2102 SVEVLDPP
+2102 
-2110 KKMIKNMIRVIE
+2110 
-2122 NTNGGNKDLTQLV
+2122 
-2135 RLRIGEKY
+2135 
-2143 TISCYAR
+2143 
-2150 IASDSPN
+2150 
-2157 ANVNLLFR
+2157 
-2165 SWANNTDLNRK
+2165 
-2176 FQKSISHKN
+2176 
-2185 WQKYSFTFTADA
+2185 
-2197 IENSIQFGQSGAGI
+2197 
-2211 IEICAPKIESGT
+2211 
-2223 LATDYSEAPED
+2223 
-2234 IEGQISTVESTFKQ
+2234 
-2248 RANSLDAGVSR
+2248 
-2259 LTEGLRTK
+2259 
-2267 VDISALNV
+2267 LNV

-2551 RYTREESAR
+2551 RYTREESTR

-2761 GKYSV
+2761 GKVAKGGRNYIRNGQFKNGSKNWLEYQSVNFGLNFNYQHSQNPNNRNRPGAHFFHDSQNISNFFGLQQTFAFEGVRGEKVSV
-2766 SGPNLIKNS
+2766 SLLVSKDGSDSYSGLKVALHYIKNKNIIGQEWQNIPSPQITSKYKRFTFTFTLS
-2775 DFKNATNEWGS
+2775 DDVE
-2786 TQNLGRLVKHSFY
+2786 NL
-2799 HNGQKDLMRLS
+2799 NLMLFGEKGKTI
-2810 NATKNENFLYS
+2810 NLYVTDVQ
-2821 HRFNLER
+2821 LER
-2828 NTDYVLNFRGFNNSA
+2828 GSVATDYKEA
-2843 LASYDVYILGRRAGE
+2843 
-2858 SDGFTIVKKVV
+2858 
-2869 SSKKLSTSRC
+2869 
-2879 EDVSVTF
+2879 
-2886 NSGEMD
+2886 
-2892 NAYIRFDNNGSSSG
+2892 
-2906 TADLYITEVDLYK
+2906 
-2919 GYKPRTWQPHP
+2919 P
-2930 EDAVADA
+2930 EDTD
-2937 NKKLEA
+2937 EA
-2943 TQTKMTQLAGSWVVE
+2943 IRSVQSQLTGSWAVQ
-2958 NINSAGDIISGINL
+2958 NINSAGAIISGINL
-2972 GANGHNRLVGKLTH
+2972 GANGHNRFVGKLTH

-3021 EAEAVTAEKL
+3021 DAEAVTAEKL
-3031 KVDNALIKKLTA
+3031 KVDDALIRKLTA
-3043 TDAFI
+3043 KDAFI
-3048 DQLISKRIFSTK
+3048 DRLTSKRIFSTK

-3204 VGSGSLKYWM
+3204 VGSGSVKYWM

-3299 LNQKIEKMEKIIA
+3299 LNQKIEKMEKTIA

>member
-1 MLYLLNEDVRTV
+1 MDALTRRQFDRAMFAKERTLAIRVGDYASRDIKEASFEYGYIKGDTYKPGGTCAGSGKITFTSIITTFNKLDTLHPEIGLLVGDTYQWVKMGEYFINDIEIDRNRNTTTLELMDGMFKLNREYVTDLHFPAEVREV
-13 RWNGESLHEAT
+13 
-24 SAIVKET
+24 
-31 MNGDFTLTVK
+31 
-41 YPISDSGIYQLIQE
+41 IQE
-55 DMLIKAPTPVLGA
+55 ICL
-68 QLFRIKKP
+68 
-76 VEHNDHLEI
+76 
-85 TAYHISD
+85 
-92 DVMQRSITQMSVT
+92 
-105 SQSCG
+105 
-110 MALSRMVQNTKTALG
+110 KT
-125 DFSFNSDIQD
+125 
-135 RRTFNTTETETLY
+135 
-148 SVLLDGK
+148 
-155 HSIVGTWEGELVRD
+155 
-169 NFAMTVKK
+169 
-177 SRGENRG
+177 
-184 VVITT
+184 
-189 HKNLKDYQRTKNS
+189 
-202 QNVVTRI
+202 
-209 HARSTFKPEGAE
+209 
-221 KETTIRVTVDSPLIN
+221 
-236 SYPYINEKEYENNN
+236 
-250 AKSVE
+250 
-255 ELQKWAQAKFS
+255 
-266 NEGIDKISDAIKI
+266 
-279 EAYELDGQVVHMG
+279 
-292 DTVNLKSWKHNVD
+292 
-305 VFKKAIAYEFDA
+305 
-317 LKEEYISLILDD
+317 
-329 KAGAGGSRTSGGLSS
+329 
-344 AADAILGV
+344 
-352 TESAQEV
+352 
-359 ALEKALQNADL
+359 
-370 DFDHKAG
+370 
-377 LLRQEISDGIELAK
+377 GIELANDYFGISAMRYHIEQVPEGKKLSFRDMLSAMTQMIGMSCFFNREGKMEIRDLTESNITINADSYFLHGLTKSEIEYQIAGITCKTDKKSLTVGMKTGRSLELDNVFMTQSALNDLYYKLKNLTYYPYNLNYQGHLLLEVGQWVTIQTNKEETFKVPVLSQSFTFKGGLRGRISADSK
-391 AKAEE
+391 AGNDTQYSYEGTITKQIKQQDGVEAKIQAQIEAADKDFDQKVDKIKKDFNDQVELAKARAEE
-396 VKQELSDTINQ
+396 VKRELSDTINQ
-407 RFNSFDNGPLKEAK
+407 RFNSFDNGPLKETK
-421 RRAEEALR
+421 RKAEEALR
-429 NAGASSLLAQ
+429 NA
-439 EAKRIGLDSVA
+439 
-450 RLEEFKSQ
+450 
-458 TTSAQTALS
+458 
-467 GDLDALKRTIVN
+467 
-479 DIRPKQA
+479 
-486 QVEAEIAKQVEALV
+486 
-500 QTKKELAGAST
+500 
-511 LLAQEAKRIELDSV
+511 
-525 ARLEA
+525 
-530 FKSQTTSAQTA
+530 
-541 LSGDLDVLKRTIAND
+541 
-556 IRPKQAQAEAEIAK
+556 
-570 QVEALSR
+570 
-577 TKNELSGASTL
+577 GASTL

-629 ANDIRPKQ
+629 ANDIRQKQ
-637 AQAEAEIAKQVEAL
+637 AQAETEIAKQVEAL

-876 VSRLTEGFRTKADI
+876 VSRLTEGLRTKADI
-890 SALNVTAENIRQS
+890 SS
-903 VKSLETDT
+903 
-911 QNKLNQKLSQAEFEV
+911 
-926 RAGSIR
+926 
-932 QEILNATK
+932 
-940 DKANKS
+940 
-946 ELTQTAEEL
+946 
-955 SSKIASVQA
+955 
-964 SGRNLFLNSLFKQ
+964 
-977 DISKTG
+977 
-983 IWTTS
+983 
-988 TYTAT
+988 
-993 IDSESKYLGHKAL
+993 
-1006 KIIGL
+1006 
-1011 NPSGRDGGN
+1011 
-1020 PKVTY
+1020 
-1025 PALGQFGKVI
+1025 
-1035 PGSTTNQ
+1035 
-1042 DVTIS
+1042 
-1047 FYAKANKNGIMLRS
+1047 
-1061 RLGDIGYKT
+1061 
-1070 GNVTLSTEIKRYVVH
+1070 
-1085 IPKGWTNES
+1085 
-1094 KQTTNEWLFNFNQE
+1094 
-1108 GTIWIWMPKFEISDV
+1108 
-1123 DTSYSEAPEDIEGQI
+1123 
-1138 STVES
+1138 
-1143 TFKQRANSLEAGV
+1143 
-1156 SRLTEGLRTKVDI
+1156 
-1169 SALNVTAE
+1169 LNVTAE

-1235 SKIASVHLGR
+1235 SK
-1245 RNLLKGTKEL
+1245 
-1255 ARYKPV
+1255 
-1261 SEYNGFKVI
+1261 
-1270 RTVAGATRYQD
+1270 
-1281 SYVERTVIPTAG
+1281 
-1293 TEYIA
+1293 
-1298 IFYARASENDYP
+1298 
-1310 VRCHF
+1310 
-1315 YNPNTVVSSEN
+1315 
-1326 SSGYKSRSSDGLS
+1326 
-1339 IIRLSTDWQL
+1339 
-1349 CWVKWTQ
+1349 
-1356 TATDQAKTVI
+1356 
-1366 IGRHGPQVGGK
+1366 
-1377 EGVWVEICAPAIF
+1377 
-1390 EGNLAGDWSPA
+1390 
-1401 YEDQDE
+1401 
-1407 RVSVVESNFK
+1407 
-1417 QRADSLEAGVSRLT
+1417 
-1431 EGLRTKAD
+1431 
-1439 ISSLNVTAEN
+1439 
-1449 IRQSVKSLETDT
+1449 
-1461 QNKLNQK
+1461 
-1468 LSQAEFEVRAGSI
+1468 
-1481 RQEILN
+1481 
-1487 ATKDKANK
+1487 
-1495 SELTQTAEEL
+1495 
-1505 ASKIASVQV
+1505 
-1514 GGRNYIR
+1514 
-1521 GTKRMMLARGLWAS
+1521 
-1535 GTFRPSG
+1535 
-1542 AGTAKTIDVS
+1542 
-1552 DSPATGFDKAIR
+1552 
-1564 LTSSNA
+1564 
-1570 RDQIGIAQDG
+1570 
-1580 FYISQG
+1580 
-1586 TYTMSCWV
+1586 
-1594 KGRRGQKVK
+1594 
-1603 LQTYWQ
+1603 
-1609 VNDNSGISPIFTLKD
+1609 
-1624 ENWTKLSFT
+1624 
-1633 SARNRA
+1633 
-1639 GVASIGYVYLVNAEV
+1639 
-1654 GEYLDVL
+1654 
-1661 APQLEDGSLATSS
+1661 
-1674 KEAPEDIEGQIS
+1674 
-1686 TVESTF
+1686 
-1692 KQRADSLAAGVNRL
+1692 
-1706 TEGLRTKADISALNV
+1706 
-1721 TAENIRQSVKSLET
+1721 
-1735 DTQNKLNQKL
+1735 
-1745 SQAEFEV
+1745 
-1752 RAGSIRQ
+1752 
-1759 EILNATKDKASK
+1759 
-1771 SELTQ
+1771 
-1776 TAEELASRI
+1776 I

-1965 TVESNFKQRADSL
+1965 TVESTFKQRANSL
-1978 EAGVSRLTEGLRTK
+1978 EAGVNRLTEGLRTK
-1992 VDISA
+1992 ADIS
-1997 LNVTAENIRQSV
+1997 S
-2009 KSLETDTQNKLNQKL
+2009 
-2024 SQAEFEVRA
+2024 
-2033 GSIRQ
+2033 
-2038 EILNVTK
+2038 
-2045 DKASKSE
+2045 
-2052 LTQTAEELSSKIASV
+2052 
-2067 QVGGINLLRNTASLL
+2067 
-2082 IGDRSKG
+2082 
-2089 CWMSASGGNGRAI
+2089 
-2102 SVEVLDPP
+2102 
-2110 KKMIKNMIRVIE
+2110 
-2122 NTNGGNKDLTQLV
+2122 
-2135 RLRIGEKY
+2135 
-2143 TISCYAR
+2143 
-2150 IASDSPN
+2150 
-2157 ANVNLLFR
+2157 
-2165 SWANNTDLNRK
+2165 
-2176 FQKSISHKN
+2176 
-2185 WQKYSFTFTADA
+2185 
-2197 IENSIQFGQSGAGI
+2197 
-2211 IEICAPKIESGT
+2211 
-2223 LATDYSEAPED
+2223 
-2234 IEGQISTVESTFKQ
+2234 
-2248 RANSLDAGVSR
+2248 
-2259 LTEGLRTK
+2259 
-2267 VDISALNV
+2267 LNV

-2325 TLVVS
+2325 TLVVA

-2711 QLARKVETTD
+2711 QLVRKVETTD

-2999 SAMVDKLKTANF
+2999 SAMVDKLKTGNF

-3043 TDAFI
+3043 NDAFI

-3204 VGSGSLKYWM
+3204 VGSGSVKYWM

-3299 LNQKIEKMEKIIA
+3299 LNQKIEKMEKTIA

>member
-1 MLYLLNEDVRTV
+1 MDALTRRQFDRAMFAKERTLAIRVGEYASRDIKEASFEYGYIKGDTYKPGGTCAGSGKITFTSIITTFNKLDTLHPEIGLLVGDTYQWVKMGEYFINDIEIDRNRNTTTLELMDGMFKLNREYVTDLHFPAEVREVIQEICLKTGIELANDYFGISAMRYHIEQVPEGKKLSFRDMLSAMTQVIGMSCFFNREGKMEIRDLTESNITINADSYFLHGLTKSEIEYQIAGITCKTDKKSLTVGMKTGRSLELDNVFMTQSALNDLYYKLKNLTYYPYNLNYQGHLLLEVGQWVTIQTNK
-13 RWNGESLHEAT
+13 
-24 SAIVKET
+24 KET
-31 MNGDFTLTVK
+31 FKV
-41 YPISDSGIYQLIQE
+41 
-55 DMLIKAPTPVLGA
+55 PVL
-68 QLFRIKKP
+68 
-76 VEHNDHLEI
+76 
-85 TAYHISD
+85 
-92 DVMQRSITQMSVT
+92 
-105 SQSCG
+105 SQS
-110 MALSRMVQNTKTALG
+110 
-125 DFSFNSDIQD
+125 F
-135 RRTFNTTETETLY
+135 
-148 SVLLDGK
+148 
-155 HSIVGTWEGELVRD
+155 
-169 NFAMTVKK
+169 
-177 SRGENRG
+177 
-184 VVITT
+184 
-189 HKNLKDYQRTKNS
+189 
-202 QNVVTRI
+202 
-209 HARSTFKPEGAE
+209 TFKGGLRGRISADSKAGNDTQYSYEG
-221 KETTIRVTVDSPLIN
+221 TIT
-236 SYPYINEKEYENNN
+236 K
-250 AKSVE
+250 
-255 ELQKWAQAKFS
+255 Q
-266 NEGIDKISDAIKI
+266 IKQQDGI
-279 EAYELDGQVVHMG
+279 EAKIQAQIE
-292 DTVNLKSWKHNVD
+292 
-305 VFKKAIAYEFDA
+305 
-317 LKEEYISLILDD
+317 
-329 KAGAGGSRTSGGLSS
+329 
-344 AADAILGV
+344 AADAAFDA
-352 TESAQEV
+352 EFDKR
-359 ALEKALQNADL
+359 EKAITDA
-370 DFDHKAG
+370 
-377 LLRQEISDGIELAK
+377 IELAK
-391 AKAEE
+391 ARAEE
-396 VKQELSDTINQ
+396 VKRELSDTINQ
-407 RFNSFDNGPLKEAK
+407 RFNSFDNGPLKETK
-421 RRAEEALR
+421 RKAEEALR
-429 NAGASSLLAQ
+429 N
-439 EAKRIGLDSVA
+439 
-450 RLEEFKSQ
+450 
-458 TTSAQTALS
+458 
-467 GDLDALKRTIVN
+467 
-479 DIRPKQA
+479 
-486 QVEAEIAKQVEALV
+486 
-500 QTKKELAGAST
+500 AGAST
-511 LLAQEAKRIELDSV
+511 LLAQEAKRI
-525 ARLEA
+525 
-530 FKSQTTSAQTA
+530 
-541 LSGDLDVLKRTIAND
+541 G
-556 IRPKQAQAEAEIAK
+556 
-570 QVEALSR
+570 
-577 TKNELSGASTL
+577 
-588 LAQEAKRIELD
+588 LD

-656 ELAGVKSA
+656 ELDGASTLLAQEAKRIGLDSVARLEAFKSQTTSAQTALSGDLDALKRTIANDIRPKQAQAETEIAKQVEALSWTKNELAGVKSA

-685 KASKSELT
+685 
-693 QTAEELASRI
+693 
-703 ASVQAGSSRNYFRN
+703 
-717 SRSRTF
+717 
-723 TTGGQA
+723 
-729 VYDYRTFIVPDFW
+729 
-742 KNSDRFKRD
+742 
-751 YVRISFD
+751 
-758 VTFPVALVNDMPAM
+758 
-772 VHFSAHPWYAYRN
+772 
-785 LIFKGGTV
+785 
-793 ERQHFEFTIDL
+793 
-804 SSSSETYQTN
+804 
-814 NVFIRFG
+814 
-821 TNYGFPAG
+821 
-829 LQVVIENAMLSVGNY
+829 
-844 FPAYQPAYEDQED
+844 
-857 RVSVVE
+857 
-863 SNFKQR
+863 
-869 ADSLDAG
+869 
-876 VSRLTEGFRTKADI
+876 
-890 SALNVTAENIRQS
+890 
-903 VKSLETDT
+903 
-911 QNKLNQKLSQAEFEV
+911 
-926 RAGSIR
+926 
-932 QEILNATK
+932 
-940 DKANKS
+940 
-946 ELTQTAEEL
+946 
-955 SSKIASVQA
+955 
-964 SGRNLFLNSLFKQ
+964 
-977 DISKTG
+977 
-983 IWTTS
+983 
-988 TYTAT
+988 
-993 IDSESKYLGHKAL
+993 
-1006 KIIGL
+1006 
-1011 NPSGRDGGN
+1011 
-1020 PKVTY
+1020 
-1025 PALGQFGKVI
+1025 
-1035 PGSTTNQ
+1035 
-1042 DVTIS
+1042 
-1047 FYAKANKNGIMLRS
+1047 
-1061 RLGDIGYKT
+1061 
-1070 GNVTLSTEIKRYVVH
+1070 
-1085 IPKGWTNES
+1085 
-1094 KQTTNEWLFNFNQE
+1094 
-1108 GTIWIWMPKFEISDV
+1108 
-1123 DTSYSEAPEDIEGQI
+1123 
-1138 STVES
+1138 
-1143 TFKQRANSLEAGV
+1143 
-1156 SRLTEGLRTKVDI
+1156 
-1169 SALNVTAE
+1169 
-1177 NIRQSVK
+1177 
-1184 SLETDTQNKLNQKL
+1184 
-1198 SQAEFEVRAG
+1198 
-1208 SIRQEILNATK
+1208 
-1219 DKASKSELT
+1219 
-1228 QTAEELA
+1228 
-1235 SKIASVHLGR
+1235 
-1245 RNLLKGTKEL
+1245 
-1255 ARYKPV
+1255 
-1261 SEYNGFKVI
+1261 
-1270 RTVAGATRYQD
+1270 
-1281 SYVERTVIPTAG
+1281 
-1293 TEYIA
+1293 
-1298 IFYARASENDYP
+1298 
-1310 VRCHF
+1310 
-1315 YNPNTVVSSEN
+1315 
-1326 SSGYKSRSSDGLS
+1326 
-1339 IIRLSTDWQL
+1339 
-1349 CWVKWTQ
+1349 
-1356 TATDQAKTVI
+1356 
-1366 IGRHGPQVGGK
+1366 
-1377 EGVWVEICAPAIF
+1377 
-1390 EGNLAGDWSPA
+1390 
-1401 YEDQDE
+1401 
-1407 RVSVVESNFK
+1407 
-1417 QRADSLEAGVSRLT
+1417 
-1431 EGLRTKAD
+1431 
-1439 ISSLNVTAEN
+1439 
-1449 IRQSVKSLETDT
+1449 
-1461 QNKLNQK
+1461 
-1468 LSQAEFEVRAGSI
+1468 
-1481 RQEILN
+1481 
-1487 ATKDKANK
+1487 
-1495 SELTQTAEEL
+1495 
-1505 ASKIASVQV
+1505 
-1514 GGRNYIR
+1514 
-1521 GTKRMMLARGLWAS
+1521 
-1535 GTFRPSG
+1535 
-1542 AGTAKTIDVS
+1542 
-1552 DSPATGFDKAIR
+1552 
-1564 LTSSNA
+1564 
-1570 RDQIGIAQDG
+1570 
-1580 FYISQG
+1580 
-1586 TYTMSCWV
+1586 
-1594 KGRRGQKVK
+1594 
-1603 LQTYWQ
+1603 
-1609 VNDNSGISPIFTLKD
+1609 
-1624 ENWTKLSFT
+1624 
-1633 SARNRA
+1633 
-1639 GVASIGYVYLVNAEV
+1639 
-1654 GEYLDVL
+1654 
-1661 APQLEDGSLATSS
+1661 
-1674 KEAPEDIEGQIS
+1674 
-1686 TVESTF
+1686 
-1692 KQRADSLAAGVNRL
+1692 
-1706 TEGLRTKADISALNV
+1706 
-1721 TAENIRQSVKSLET
+1721 
-1735 DTQNKLNQKL
+1735 
-1745 SQAEFEV
+1745 
-1752 RAGSIRQ
+1752 
-1759 EILNATKDKASK
+1759 KASK

-1934 GTIWIW
+1934 GTVWIW

-1952 YSEAPEDI
+1952 YSEAPEDV
-1960 EGQIS
+1960 ESQIS
-1965 TVESNFKQRADSL
+1965 TVESTFKQRADSL
-1978 EAGVSRLTEGLRTK
+1978 DAGVNRLTEGLRTK

-2038 EILNVTK
+2038 EILNATK

-2052 LTQTAEELSSKIASV
+2052 LTQTAEELASRIASV
-2067 QVGGINLLRNTASLL
+2067 QVGGRNYIRGTKRMMLARGL
-2082 IGDRSKG
+2082 
-2089 CWMSASGGNGRAI
+2089 WASGTFRPSGAGTA
-2102 SVEVLDPP
+2102 
-2110 KKMIKNMIRVIE
+2110 K
-2122 NTNGGNKDLTQLV
+2122 
-2135 RLRIGEKY
+2135 
-2143 TISCYAR
+2143 TIDV
-2150 IASDSPN
+2150 SDSPATGFDKAIRLTSSN
-2157 ANVNLLFR
+2157 ARDQIGIAQDGFHISQGTYTMSCWVKGRRGQKVKLQTYWQVNDN
-2165 SWANNTDLNRK
+2165 SG
-2176 FQKSISHKN
+2176 ISPIFTLKDEN
-2185 WQKYSFTFTADA
+2185 WTKLSFTSARNRA
-2197 IENSIQFGQSGAGI
+2197 GVASIGYVYLVNA
-2211 IEICAPKIESGT
+2211 EIGEYLDVLAPQLEDGS
-2223 LATDYSEAPED
+2223 LATSSKEAPED

-2248 RANSLDAGVSR
+2248 RANSLDAGVRS

-2551 RYTREESAR
+2551 RYTREESTR

-2655 SNRINSNKQGTDNQI
+2655 SNRINSNKQGADNQI

-2775 DFKNATNEWGS
+2775 DFKNGTNEWGS

-2972 GANGHNRLVGKLTH
+2972 GANGHNRFVGKLTH

-2999 SAMVDKLKTANF
+2999 SAMVDKLKTGNF

-3021 EAEAVTAEKL
+3021 DAEAVTAEKL
-3031 KVDNALIKKLTA
+3031 KVDDALIRKLTA
-3043 TDAFI
+3043 NDAFI
-3048 DQLISKRIFSTK
+3048 DQLISKRIFSIK

-3263 ETIVPRIVS
+3263 ETIVPKIVS

-3299 LNQKIEKMEKIIA
+3299 LNQKIEKMEKTIA

>member
-1 MLYLLNEDVRTV
+1 MDALTRRQFDRAMFAKERTLAIRVGDYASRDIKEASFEYGYIKGDTYKPGGTCAGSGKITFTSIITTFNKLDTLHPEIGLLVGDTYQWVKMGEYFINDIEIDRNRNTTTFELMDGMFKLNREYVTDLHFPAEVREV
-13 RWNGESLHEAT
+13 
-24 SAIVKET
+24 
-31 MNGDFTLTVK
+31 
-41 YPISDSGIYQLIQE
+41 IQE
-55 DMLIKAPTPVLGA
+55 ICL
-68 QLFRIKKP
+68 
-76 VEHNDHLEI
+76 
-85 TAYHISD
+85 
-92 DVMQRSITQMSVT
+92 
-105 SQSCG
+105 
-110 MALSRMVQNTKTALG
+110 KT
-125 DFSFNSDIQD
+125 
-135 RRTFNTTETETLY
+135 
-148 SVLLDGK
+148 
-155 HSIVGTWEGELVRD
+155 
-169 NFAMTVKK
+169 
-177 SRGENRG
+177 
-184 VVITT
+184 
-189 HKNLKDYQRTKNS
+189 
-202 QNVVTRI
+202 
-209 HARSTFKPEGAE
+209 
-221 KETTIRVTVDSPLIN
+221 
-236 SYPYINEKEYENNN
+236 
-250 AKSVE
+250 
-255 ELQKWAQAKFS
+255 
-266 NEGIDKISDAIKI
+266 
-279 EAYELDGQVVHMG
+279 
-292 DTVNLKSWKHNVD
+292 
-305 VFKKAIAYEFDA
+305 
-317 LKEEYISLILDD
+317 
-329 KAGAGGSRTSGGLSS
+329 
-344 AADAILGV
+344 
-352 TESAQEV
+352 
-359 ALEKALQNADL
+359 
-370 DFDHKAG
+370 
-377 LLRQEISDGIELAK
+377 GIELANDYFGISAMRYHIEQVPEGKKLSFRDMLSAMTQMIGMSCFFNREGKMEIRDLTESNITINADSYFLHGLTKSEIEYQIAGITCKTDKKSLTVGMKTGRSLELDNVFMTQSALNDLYYKLKNLTYYPYNLNYQGHLLLEVGQWVTIQTNKKETFKVPVLSQSFTFKGGLRGRISADSK
-391 AKAEE
+391 AGNDTQYSYEGTITKHIKQQGGIEAKIQAQIEATDKDFDQKVDKIKKDFNDQVELAKARAEE
-396 VKQELSDTINQ
+396 VKRELSDTINQ
-407 RFNSFDNGPLKEAK
+407 RFNSFDNGPLKETK
-421 RRAEEALR
+421 RKAEEALR
-429 NAGASSLLAQ
+429 N
-439 EAKRIGLDSVA
+439 
-450 RLEEFKSQ
+450 
-458 TTSAQTALS
+458 
-467 GDLDALKRTIVN
+467 
-479 DIRPKQA
+479 
-486 QVEAEIAKQVEALV
+486 
-500 QTKKELAGAST
+500 AGAST
-511 LLAQEAKRIELDSV
+511 LLAQEAKRIGLDSV

-541 LSGDLDVLKRTIAND
+541 LSGN
-556 IRPKQAQAEAEIAK
+556 
-570 QVEALSR
+570 
-577 TKNELSGASTL
+577 
-588 LAQEAKRIELD
+588 
-599 SVARLEAFKSQ
+599 
-610 TTSAQTA
+610 
-617 LSGDLDA
+617 LDA

-656 ELAGVKSA
+656 ELAGASNLLAQEAKRIELDSVARLEAFKSQTTSAQTALSGNLDALKRTIANDIRPKQAQAEAEIAKQVEALSRTKNELSGVKSA

-693 QTAEELASRI
+693 QTAEEL
-703 ASVQAGSSRNYFRN
+703 
-717 SRSRTF
+717 
-723 TTGGQA
+723 
-729 VYDYRTFIVPDFW
+729 
-742 KNSDRFKRD
+742 
-751 YVRISFD
+751 
-758 VTFPVALVNDMPAM
+758 
-772 VHFSAHPWYAYRN
+772 
-785 LIFKGGTV
+785 
-793 ERQHFEFTIDL
+793 
-804 SSSSETYQTN
+804 
-814 NVFIRFG
+814 
-821 TNYGFPAG
+821 
-829 LQVVIENAMLSVGNY
+829 
-844 FPAYQPAYEDQED
+844 
-857 RVSVVE
+857 
-863 SNFKQR
+863 
-869 ADSLDAG
+869 
-876 VSRLTEGFRTKADI
+876 
-890 SALNVTAENIRQS
+890 
-903 VKSLETDT
+903 
-911 QNKLNQKLSQAEFEV
+911 
-926 RAGSIR
+926 
-932 QEILNATK
+932 
-940 DKANKS
+940 
-946 ELTQTAEEL
+946 
-955 SSKIASVQA
+955 SSK
-964 SGRNLFLNSLFKQ
+964 
-977 DISKTG
+977 
-983 IWTTS
+983 
-988 TYTAT
+988 
-993 IDSESKYLGHKAL
+993 
-1006 KIIGL
+1006 
-1011 NPSGRDGGN
+1011 
-1020 PKVTY
+1020 
-1025 PALGQFGKVI
+1025 
-1035 PGSTTNQ
+1035 
-1042 DVTIS
+1042 
-1047 FYAKANKNGIMLRS
+1047 
-1061 RLGDIGYKT
+1061 
-1070 GNVTLSTEIKRYVVH
+1070 
-1085 IPKGWTNES
+1085 
-1094 KQTTNEWLFNFNQE
+1094 
-1108 GTIWIWMPKFEISDV
+1108 
-1123 DTSYSEAPEDIEGQI
+1123 
-1138 STVES
+1138 
-1143 TFKQRANSLEAGV
+1143 
-1156 SRLTEGLRTKVDI
+1156 
-1169 SALNVTAE
+1169 
-1177 NIRQSVK
+1177 
-1184 SLETDTQNKLNQKL
+1184 
-1198 SQAEFEVRAG
+1198 
-1208 SIRQEILNATK
+1208 
-1219 DKASKSELT
+1219 
-1228 QTAEELA
+1228 
-1235 SKIASVHLGR
+1235 
-1245 RNLLKGTKEL
+1245 
-1255 ARYKPV
+1255 
-1261 SEYNGFKVI
+1261 
-1270 RTVAGATRYQD
+1270 
-1281 SYVERTVIPTAG
+1281 
-1293 TEYIA
+1293 
-1298 IFYARASENDYP
+1298 
-1310 VRCHF
+1310 
-1315 YNPNTVVSSEN
+1315 
-1326 SSGYKSRSSDGLS
+1326 
-1339 IIRLSTDWQL
+1339 
-1349 CWVKWTQ
+1349 
-1356 TATDQAKTVI
+1356 
-1366 IGRHGPQVGGK
+1366 
-1377 EGVWVEICAPAIF
+1377 
-1390 EGNLAGDWSPA
+1390 
-1401 YEDQDE
+1401 
-1407 RVSVVESNFK
+1407 
-1417 QRADSLEAGVSRLT
+1417 
-1431 EGLRTKAD
+1431 
-1439 ISSLNVTAEN
+1439 
-1449 IRQSVKSLETDT
+1449 
-1461 QNKLNQK
+1461 
-1468 LSQAEFEVRAGSI
+1468 
-1481 RQEILN
+1481 
-1487 ATKDKANK
+1487 
-1495 SELTQTAEEL
+1495 
-1505 ASKIASVQV
+1505 
-1514 GGRNYIR
+1514 
-1521 GTKRMMLARGLWAS
+1521 
-1535 GTFRPSG
+1535 
-1542 AGTAKTIDVS
+1542 
-1552 DSPATGFDKAIR
+1552 
-1564 LTSSNA
+1564 
-1570 RDQIGIAQDG
+1570 
-1580 FYISQG
+1580 
-1586 TYTMSCWV
+1586 
-1594 KGRRGQKVK
+1594 
-1603 LQTYWQ
+1603 
-1609 VNDNSGISPIFTLKD
+1609 
-1624 ENWTKLSFT
+1624 
-1633 SARNRA
+1633 
-1639 GVASIGYVYLVNAEV
+1639 
-1654 GEYLDVL
+1654 
-1661 APQLEDGSLATSS
+1661 
-1674 KEAPEDIEGQIS
+1674 
-1686 TVESTF
+1686 
-1692 KQRADSLAAGVNRL
+1692 
-1706 TEGLRTKADISALNV
+1706 
-1721 TAENIRQSVKSLET
+1721 
-1735 DTQNKLNQKL
+1735 
-1745 SQAEFEV
+1745 
-1752 RAGSIRQ
+1752 
-1759 EILNATKDKASK
+1759 
-1771 SELTQ
+1771 
-1776 TAEELASRI
+1776 I

-1934 GTIWIW
+1934 GTVWIW

-1965 TVESNFKQRADSL
+1965 TVES
-1978 EAGVSRLTEGLRTK
+1978 
-1992 VDISA
+1992 
-1997 LNVTAENIRQSV
+1997 
-2009 KSLETDTQNKLNQKL
+2009 
-2024 SQAEFEVRA
+2024 
-2033 GSIRQ
+2033 
-2038 EILNVTK
+2038 
-2045 DKASKSE
+2045 
-2052 LTQTAEELSSKIASV
+2052 
-2067 QVGGINLLRNTASLL
+2067 
-2082 IGDRSKG
+2082 
-2089 CWMSASGGNGRAI
+2089 
-2102 SVEVLDPP
+2102 
-2110 KKMIKNMIRVIE
+2110 
-2122 NTNGGNKDLTQLV
+2122 
-2135 RLRIGEKY
+2135 
-2143 TISCYAR
+2143 
-2150 IASDSPN
+2150 
-2157 ANVNLLFR
+2157 
-2165 SWANNTDLNRK
+2165 
-2176 FQKSISHKN
+2176 
-2185 WQKYSFTFTADA
+2185 
-2197 IENSIQFGQSGAGI
+2197 
-2211 IEICAPKIESGT
+2211 
-2223 LATDYSEAPED
+2223 
-2234 IEGQISTVESTFKQ
+2234 TFKQ
-2248 RANSLDAGVSR
+2248 RANSLDAGVRS

-2494 VEIGSVATDWSPAPE
+2494 VEIGSAATDWSPAPE

-2551 RYTREESAR
+2551 RYTREESTR

-2575 KATYQEDV
+2575 KVTYQEDV

-2711 QLARKVETTD
+2711 QLVRKVETTD

-3031 KVDNALIKKLTA
+3031 KVDDALIRKLTA
-3043 TDAFI
+3043 KDAFI
-3048 DQLISKRIFSTK
+3048 DRLTSKRIFSTK

-3108 GYGVRTAF
+3108 GHGVRTAF

-3299 LNQKIEKMEKIIA
+3299 LNQKIEKMEKTIA

>member
-1 MLYLLNEDVRTV
+1 MIYLTEGNTPLNEAYNDEIVQEGNNTYQLTFRFPTSDPKWELLKEETFLTADDLHGEQDFYIFEVEKQQGYIQVYANQVISLLNNYIVSSIEVDRVSGTRV
-13 RWNGESLHEAT
+13 L
-24 SAIVKET
+24 SAFA
-31 MNGDFTLTVK
+31 G
-41 YPISDSGIYQLIQE
+41 
-55 DMLIKAPTPVLGA
+55 
-68 QLFRIKKP
+68 
-76 VEHNDHLEI
+76 
-85 TAYHISD
+85 
-92 DVMQRSITQMSVT
+92 SITR
-105 SQSCG
+105 
-110 MALSRMVQNTKTALG
+110 ANP
-125 DFSFNSDIQD
+125 FSFFSDIDD
-135 RRTFNTTETETLY
+135 RHTLNIKDKNAME
-148 SVLLDGK
+148 VLAKGK
-155 HSIVGTWEGELVRD
+155 HSILGQWGGDMVRNGYNLRLLKNGGSENESLFMYKKNLSSYQHKTSTKSLKTRITFKTTVKGEGENAVD
-169 NFAMTVKK
+169 HDYM
-177 SRGENRG
+177 
-184 VVITT
+184 VVI
-189 HKNLKDYQRTKNS
+189 
-202 QNVVTRI
+202 
-209 HARSTFKPEGAE
+209 
-221 KETTIRVTVDSPLIN
+221 DSPLLGNYSQIYEDVVEVN
-236 SYPYINEKEYENNN
+236 DQDVTDEASLIEYGKQYFRTSMCDMLEDNLEISVVGQSDVAVQMFDVVSFYHEWYGLDVRKKITKYTYSPM
-250 AKSVE
+250 AK
-255 ELQKWAQAKFS
+255 L
-266 NEGIDKISDAIKI
+266 
-279 EAYELDGQVVHMG
+279 
-292 DTVNLKSWKHNVD
+292 LKSIGFGTFQSSLANAIGGIVNDAVLNESRNLHQI
-305 VFKKAIAYEFDA
+305 FEERLKKEIANADRAFDA
-317 LKEEYISLILDD
+317 EFSKREKTI
-329 KAGAGGSRTSGGLSS
+329 T
-344 AADAILGV
+344 DA
-352 TESAQEV
+352 
-359 ALEKALQNADL
+359 
-370 DFDHKAG
+370 
-377 LLRQEISDGIELAK
+377 IELAK

-421 RRAEEALR
+421 RKAEEALR
-429 NAGASSLLAQ
+429 NAGASSSLAQ
-439 EAKRIGLDSVA
+439 ESKRIGLDSVA
-450 RLEEFKSQ
+450 RLEAFKSQ

-500 QTKKELAGAST
+500 QTKKELSGAST

-577 TKNELSGASTL
+577 TKNELSGAST
-588 LAQEAKRIELD
+588 
-599 SVARLEAFKSQ
+599 
-610 TTSAQTA
+610 
-617 LSGDLDA
+617 
-624 LKRTI
+624 
-629 ANDIRPKQ
+629 
-637 AQAEAEIAKQVEAL
+637 
-651 SRTKN
+651 
-656 ELAGVKSA
+656 A

-693 QTAEELASRI
+693 QTAEELS
-703 ASVQAGSSRNYFRN
+703 
-717 SRSRTF
+717 
-723 TTGGQA
+723 
-729 VYDYRTFIVPDFW
+729 
-742 KNSDRFKRD
+742 
-751 YVRISFD
+751 
-758 VTFPVALVNDMPAM
+758 
-772 VHFSAHPWYAYRN
+772 
-785 LIFKGGTV
+785 
-793 ERQHFEFTIDL
+793 
-804 SSSSETYQTN
+804 
-814 NVFIRFG
+814 
-821 TNYGFPAG
+821 
-829 LQVVIENAMLSVGNY
+829 
-844 FPAYQPAYEDQED
+844 
-857 RVSVVE
+857 
-863 SNFKQR
+863 
-869 ADSLDAG
+869 
-876 VSRLTEGFRTKADI
+876 
-890 SALNVTAENIRQS
+890 
-903 VKSLETDT
+903 
-911 QNKLNQKLSQAEFEV
+911 
-926 RAGSIR
+926 
-932 QEILNATK
+932 
-940 DKANKS
+940 
-946 ELTQTAEEL
+946 
-955 SSKIASVQA
+955 
-964 SGRNLFLNSLFKQ
+964 
-977 DISKTG
+977 
-983 IWTTS
+983 
-988 TYTAT
+988 
-993 IDSESKYLGHKAL
+993 
-1006 KIIGL
+1006 
-1011 NPSGRDGGN
+1011 
-1020 PKVTY
+1020 
-1025 PALGQFGKVI
+1025 
-1035 PGSTTNQ
+1035 
-1042 DVTIS
+1042 
-1047 FYAKANKNGIMLRS
+1047 
-1061 RLGDIGYKT
+1061 
-1070 GNVTLSTEIKRYVVH
+1070 
-1085 IPKGWTNES
+1085 
-1094 KQTTNEWLFNFNQE
+1094 
-1108 GTIWIWMPKFEISDV
+1108 
-1123 DTSYSEAPEDIEGQI
+1123 
-1138 STVES
+1138 
-1143 TFKQRANSLEAGV
+1143 
-1156 SRLTEGLRTKVDI
+1156 
-1169 SALNVTAE
+1169 
-1177 NIRQSVK
+1177 
-1184 SLETDTQNKLNQKL
+1184 
-1198 SQAEFEVRAG
+1198 
-1208 SIRQEILNATK
+1208 
-1219 DKASKSELT
+1219 
-1228 QTAEELA
+1228 
-1235 SKIASVHLGR
+1235 
-1245 RNLLKGTKEL
+1245 
-1255 ARYKPV
+1255 
-1261 SEYNGFKVI
+1261 
-1270 RTVAGATRYQD
+1270 
-1281 SYVERTVIPTAG
+1281 
-1293 TEYIA
+1293 
-1298 IFYARASENDYP
+1298 
-1310 VRCHF
+1310 
-1315 YNPNTVVSSEN
+1315 
-1326 SSGYKSRSSDGLS
+1326 
-1339 IIRLSTDWQL
+1339 
-1349 CWVKWTQ
+1349 
-1356 TATDQAKTVI
+1356 
-1366 IGRHGPQVGGK
+1366 
-1377 EGVWVEICAPAIF
+1377 
-1390 EGNLAGDWSPA
+1390 
-1401 YEDQDE
+1401 
-1407 RVSVVESNFK
+1407 
-1417 QRADSLEAGVSRLT
+1417 
-1431 EGLRTKAD
+1431 
-1439 ISSLNVTAEN
+1439 
-1449 IRQSVKSLETDT
+1449 
-1461 QNKLNQK
+1461 
-1468 LSQAEFEVRAGSI
+1468 
-1481 RQEILN
+1481 
-1487 ATKDKANK
+1487 
-1495 SELTQTAEEL
+1495 
-1505 ASKIASVQV
+1505 SKIASVQV

-1992 VDISA
+1992 ADISA

-2110 KKMIKNMIRVIE
+2110 QKMIKNMIRVIE

-2150 IASDSPN
+2150 VASDSPN

-2165 SWANNTDLNRK
+2165 SWANDTDLNRK

-2248 RANSLDAGVSR
+2248 RANSLEAGVNR

-2267 VDISALNV
+2267 ADISSLNV

-2551 RYTREESAR
+2551 RYTREESTR

-2972 GANGHNRLVGKLTH
+2972 GANGHNRFVGKLTH

-2999 SAMVDKLKTANF
+2999 SAMVDKLKTGNF

-3021 EAEAVTAEKL
+3021 DAEAVTAEKL
-3031 KVDNALIKKLTA
+3031 KVDDALIRKLTA
-3043 TDAFI
+3043 NDAFI
-3048 DQLISKRIFSTK
+3048 DRLTSKRIFSTK

-3108 GYGVRTAF
+3108 GHGVRTAF

-3204 VGSGSLKYWM
+3204 VGSGSVKYWM

-3299 LNQKIEKMEKIIA
+3299 LNQKIEKMEKTIA

>member
-1 MLYLLNEDVRTV
+1 MDALTRRQFDRAMFAKERTLAIRVGDYASRDIKEASFEYGYIKGDTYKPGGTCAGSGKITFTSIITTFNKLDTLHPEIGLLVGDTYQWVKMGEYFINDIEIDRNRNTTTLELMDGMFKLNREYVTDLHFPAEVREV
-13 RWNGESLHEAT
+13 
-24 SAIVKET
+24 
-31 MNGDFTLTVK
+31 
-41 YPISDSGIYQLIQE
+41 IQE
-55 DMLIKAPTPVLGA
+55 ICL
-68 QLFRIKKP
+68 
-76 VEHNDHLEI
+76 
-85 TAYHISD
+85 
-92 DVMQRSITQMSVT
+92 
-105 SQSCG
+105 
-110 MALSRMVQNTKTALG
+110 KT
-125 DFSFNSDIQD
+125 
-135 RRTFNTTETETLY
+135 
-148 SVLLDGK
+148 
-155 HSIVGTWEGELVRD
+155 
-169 NFAMTVKK
+169 
-177 SRGENRG
+177 
-184 VVITT
+184 
-189 HKNLKDYQRTKNS
+189 
-202 QNVVTRI
+202 
-209 HARSTFKPEGAE
+209 
-221 KETTIRVTVDSPLIN
+221 
-236 SYPYINEKEYENNN
+236 
-250 AKSVE
+250 
-255 ELQKWAQAKFS
+255 
-266 NEGIDKISDAIKI
+266 
-279 EAYELDGQVVHMG
+279 
-292 DTVNLKSWKHNVD
+292 
-305 VFKKAIAYEFDA
+305 
-317 LKEEYISLILDD
+317 
-329 KAGAGGSRTSGGLSS
+329 
-344 AADAILGV
+344 
-352 TESAQEV
+352 
-359 ALEKALQNADL
+359 
-370 DFDHKAG
+370 
-377 LLRQEISDGIELAK
+377 GIELANDYFGISAMRYHIEQVPEGKKLSFRDMLSAMTQMIGMSCFFNREGKMEIRDLTESNITINADSYFLHGLTKSEIEYQIAGITCKTDKKSLTVGMKTGRSLELDNVFMTQSALNDLYYKLKNLTYYPYNLNYQGHLLLEVGQWVTIQTNKKETFKVPVLSQSFIFKGGLRGRISADSK
-391 AKAEE
+391 AGNDTQYSYEGTITKQIKQQDGVEAKIQAQIEAADKDFDQKVDKIKKDFNDQVELTKARAEE
-396 VKQELSDTINQ
+396 VKRELSDTINQ
-407 RFNSFDNGPLKEAK
+407 RFNSFDNGPLKETK
-421 RRAEEALR
+421 RKAEEALR
-429 NAGASSLLAQ
+429 N
-439 EAKRIGLDSVA
+439 
-450 RLEEFKSQ
+450 
-458 TTSAQTALS
+458 
-467 GDLDALKRTIVN
+467 
-479 DIRPKQA
+479 
-486 QVEAEIAKQVEALV
+486 
-500 QTKKELAGAST
+500 AGAST
-511 LLAQEAKRIELDSV
+511 LLAQEAKRIGLDSV

-577 TKNELSGASTL
+577 TKNELAGASTL

-629 ANDIRPKQ
+629 VNDIRPKQ
-637 AQAEAEIAKQVEAL
+637 AQAETEIAKQVEAL

-673 RRLSELTNLANG
+673 RRLSELTNLANA

-804 SSSSETYQTN
+804 SSSSEDYQTN

-876 VSRLTEGFRTKADI
+876 VSRLTEGLRTKADI
-890 SALNVTAENIRQS
+890 SS
-903 VKSLETDT
+903 
-911 QNKLNQKLSQAEFEV
+911 
-926 RAGSIR
+926 
-932 QEILNATK
+932 
-940 DKANKS
+940 
-946 ELTQTAEEL
+946 
-955 SSKIASVQA
+955 
-964 SGRNLFLNSLFKQ
+964 
-977 DISKTG
+977 
-983 IWTTS
+983 
-988 TYTAT
+988 
-993 IDSESKYLGHKAL
+993 
-1006 KIIGL
+1006 
-1011 NPSGRDGGN
+1011 
-1020 PKVTY
+1020 
-1025 PALGQFGKVI
+1025 
-1035 PGSTTNQ
+1035 
-1042 DVTIS
+1042 
-1047 FYAKANKNGIMLRS
+1047 
-1061 RLGDIGYKT
+1061 
-1070 GNVTLSTEIKRYVVH
+1070 
-1085 IPKGWTNES
+1085 
-1094 KQTTNEWLFNFNQE
+1094 
-1108 GTIWIWMPKFEISDV
+1108 
-1123 DTSYSEAPEDIEGQI
+1123 
-1138 STVES
+1138 
-1143 TFKQRANSLEAGV
+1143 
-1156 SRLTEGLRTKVDI
+1156 
-1169 SALNVTAE
+1169 LNVTAE

-1228 QTAEELA
+1228 QTAEEL
-1235 SKIASVHLGR
+1235 
-1245 RNLLKGTKEL
+1245 
-1255 ARYKPV
+1255 
-1261 SEYNGFKVI
+1261 
-1270 RTVAGATRYQD
+1270 
-1281 SYVERTVIPTAG
+1281 
-1293 TEYIA
+1293 
-1298 IFYARASENDYP
+1298 
-1310 VRCHF
+1310 
-1315 YNPNTVVSSEN
+1315 
-1326 SSGYKSRSSDGLS
+1326 
-1339 IIRLSTDWQL
+1339 
-1349 CWVKWTQ
+1349 
-1356 TATDQAKTVI
+1356 
-1366 IGRHGPQVGGK
+1366 
-1377 EGVWVEICAPAIF
+1377 
-1390 EGNLAGDWSPA
+1390 
-1401 YEDQDE
+1401 
-1407 RVSVVESNFK
+1407 
-1417 QRADSLEAGVSRLT
+1417 
-1431 EGLRTKAD
+1431 
-1439 ISSLNVTAEN
+1439 
-1449 IRQSVKSLETDT
+1449 
-1461 QNKLNQK
+1461 
-1468 LSQAEFEVRAGSI
+1468 
-1481 RQEILN
+1481 
-1487 ATKDKANK
+1487 
-1495 SELTQTAEEL
+1495 
-1505 ASKIASVQV
+1505 
-1514 GGRNYIR
+1514 
-1521 GTKRMMLARGLWAS
+1521 
-1535 GTFRPSG
+1535 
-1542 AGTAKTIDVS
+1542 
-1552 DSPATGFDKAIR
+1552 
-1564 LTSSNA
+1564 
-1570 RDQIGIAQDG
+1570 
-1580 FYISQG
+1580 
-1586 TYTMSCWV
+1586 
-1594 KGRRGQKVK
+1594 
-1603 LQTYWQ
+1603 
-1609 VNDNSGISPIFTLKD
+1609 
-1624 ENWTKLSFT
+1624 
-1633 SARNRA
+1633 
-1639 GVASIGYVYLVNAEV
+1639 
-1654 GEYLDVL
+1654 
-1661 APQLEDGSLATSS
+1661 SS
-1674 KEAPEDIEGQIS
+1674 K
-1686 TVESTF
+1686 
-1692 KQRADSLAAGVNRL
+1692 
-1706 TEGLRTKADISALNV
+1706 
-1721 TAENIRQSVKSLET
+1721 
-1735 DTQNKLNQKL
+1735 
-1745 SQAEFEV
+1745 
-1752 RAGSIRQ
+1752 
-1759 EILNATKDKASK
+1759 
-1771 SELTQ
+1771 
-1776 TAEELASRI
+1776 I

-1934 GTIWIW
+1934 GTVWIW

-1952 YSEAPEDI
+1952 
-1960 EGQIS
+1960 
-1965 TVESNFKQRADSL
+1965 
-1978 EAGVSRLTEGLRTK
+1978 
-1992 VDISA
+1992 
-1997 LNVTAENIRQSV
+1997 
-2009 KSLETDTQNKLNQKL
+2009 
-2024 SQAEFEVRA
+2024 
-2033 GSIRQ
+2033 
-2038 EILNVTK
+2038 
-2045 DKASKSE
+2045 
-2052 LTQTAEELSSKIASV
+2052 
-2067 QVGGINLLRNTASLL
+2067 
-2082 IGDRSKG
+2082 
-2089 CWMSASGGNGRAI
+2089 
-2102 SVEVLDPP
+2102 
-2110 KKMIKNMIRVIE
+2110 
-2122 NTNGGNKDLTQLV
+2122 
-2135 RLRIGEKY
+2135 
-2143 TISCYAR
+2143 
-2150 IASDSPN
+2150 
-2157 ANVNLLFR
+2157 
-2165 SWANNTDLNRK
+2165 
-2176 FQKSISHKN
+2176 
-2185 WQKYSFTFTADA
+2185 
-2197 IENSIQFGQSGAGI
+2197 
-2211 IEICAPKIESGT
+2211 
-2223 LATDYSEAPED
+2223 YSEAPED

-2267 VDISALNV
+2267 ADISSLNV

-2551 RYTREESAR
+2551 RYTREESTR

-2761 GKYSV
+2761 AKNASNGQNLLKGTKDFSGGWKNKGANWKKHAEKYKGV
-2766 SGPNLIKNS
+2766 DVL
-2775 DFKNATNEWGS
+2775 FKNNSWNGVGQEIDAKIGEVYTFSLWMKSDWKNDTVNFYVNRNGSVEKGWGVPSETSVAITSEWK
-2786 TQNLGRLVKHSFY
+2786 RYSFTF
-2799 HNGQKDLMRLS
+2799 KI
-2810 NATKNENFLYS
+2810 T
-2821 HRFNLER
+2821 
-2828 NTDYVLNFRGFNNSA
+2828 V
-2843 LASYDVYILGRRAGE
+2843 
-2858 SDGFTIVKKVV
+2858 DGFIFPRVERLNQNT
-2869 SSKKLSTSRC
+2869 
-2879 EDVSVTF
+2879 
-2886 NSGEMD
+2886 N
-2892 NAYIRFDNNGSSSG
+2892 
-2906 TADLYITEVDLYK
+2906 LYIAGLKLEKGSYATPYTEA
-2919 GYKPRTWQPHP
+2919 P
-2930 EDAVADA
+2930 EDTD
-2937 NKKLEA
+2937 EA
-2943 TQTKMTQLAGSWVVE
+2943 IRSVQSQLTGSWAVQ

-2972 GANGHNRLVGKLTH
+2972 GANGHNRFVGKLTH

-3021 EAEAVTAEKL
+3021 DAEAVTAEKL
-3031 KVDNALIKKLTA
+3031 KVDNALIRKLTA
-3043 TDAFI
+3043 NDAFI

-3204 VGSGSLKYWM
+3204 VGSGSVKYWM

-3299 LNQKIEKMEKIIA
+3299 LNQKIEKMEKTIA